1 MRQYQICCWMRIKS
15 MMNSPP
21 PTIPLPSL
29 PEELS
34 ALGSERW
41 QTLQSHAA
49 LSVDLEGF
57 EEQIKTAFSLS
68 EFIFEQC
75 IKHPSWLIDLLIEKQ
90 LFAEQID
97 YQNKLAQLLAEVDN
111 ETVLHQT
118 LRQFRN
124 FHMLR
129 IAWRDLLNMQSIE
142 DSLTQVSGLAH
153 QLIIQTNSW
162 LFQSLQPRF
171 GIPQGEFGPQPML
184 ILGMGKLGGGELNF
198 SSDIDLIFTYPAQGM
213 TTGGKKTIE
222 NQQFFTKLAQKIITA
237 LDQMTADG
245 QVYRVDMRL
254 RPFGDSGPLV
264 MHFDA
269 MEDYYQEQGRDWE
282 RYAMLKASILNAPS
296 HYTQQLSDILQPFIY
311 RRYLDFSAIE
321 SLRSMKSM
329 IEQEVRRRGLTN
341 NIKLGKGGIREA
353 EFVVQSLQ
361 LINGGREPSLKVQS
375 LQLALAEL
383 VNLQILPAQSSTDLQ
398 QSYLWLR
405 KIEHCLQQF
414 ADKQTQ
420 VLPDNDTDQKRLL
433 HVLGITNYQN
443 FTQLLTQQCDL
454 IHQQFSLLVKEEPA
468 LQDDVADEQ
477 QQGAKDLWQ
486 LQLDATETQ
495 SILNHWHL
503 ADEVFANGMPIGEN
517 VHQQI
522 NVFKQNLTTQRIGQR
537 GLTILNNL
545 MPVLIHNILSSS
557 AKDHAELLRR
567 ILTVLHA
574 ILGRTAYLQLLFEN
588 QGALFQLV
596 KLCTASPWV
605 TEQIAR
611 FPLLLDELLN
621 PTSLY
626 QPVAF
631 NQYADELRQALL
643 RVEPEDLEL
652 QIETLRQF
660 KLSQQLK
667 IAACDIS
674 HALPVMQVSDHLT
687 HLAEAIIVQVV
698 DIAWQQIVSKHG
710 VPVCENQGPKHMQ
723 NKGFA
728 VLGFGKLGGWEL
740 GYGSDLDLVFL
751 HNCDGQQPTNGKKPI
766 GATGFYI
773 KLAQRILHIF
783 TIKTGLGL
791 LYDVDMRLRPS
802 GNAGLLVC
810 HVDGFATYEIENAWT
825 WEHQAL
831 GRARFITGSS
841 ELQERFNAVRLTVL
855 EKPRAKLELASEVVS
870 MREKMRAH
878 LAKGDA
884 NNIDLK
890 QDAGGIADIEFIVQ
904 FMLLAHTCSYPSLAK
919 WPDNVRLLADLAT
932 LSLITKSE
940 ADILSQAYLEYRNYA
955 HRLALQNAT
964 LVSINTS
971 LVDHQTKVK
980 AIWQKYLID
989 TLQ

>member
-1 MRQYQICCWMRIKS
+1 MFMKDSAPI
-15 MMNSPP
+15 
-21 PTIPLPSL
+21 SL
-29 PEELS
+29 PQELEEL
-34 ALGSERW
+34 GNERW
-41 QTLQSHAA
+41 QALQSHAEFSA
-49 LSVDLEGF
+49 HFDTF
-57 EEQIKTAFSLS
+57 KAQIKTAFALS
-68 EFIFEQC
+68 DFVFEQSL
-75 IKHPSWLIDLLIEKQ
+75 KNPTWLIALLVEKT
-90 LFAEQID
+90 LFAEQVD
-97 YQNKLAQLLAEVDN
+97 YQNKLSQLLSEVES
-111 ETVLHQT
+111 ETALQQK

-129 IAWRDLLNMQSIE
+129 IAWRDLLNMQTIE
-142 DSLTQVSGLAH
+142 DSLAQVSELAR
-153 QLIIQTNSW
+153 QLITQTNNW
-162 LFQSLQPRF
+162 LYQFLQPQY
-171 GIPQGEFGPQPML
+171 GQPQGELGPQPML

-198 SSDIDLIFTYPAQGM
+198 SSDIDLIFSYPAQGV
-213 TTGGKKTIE
+213 TSGGKKSVE
-222 NQQFFTKLAQKIITA
+222 HQQFFTKLAQKLITA
-237 LDQMTADG
+237 LDQITADG

-282 RYAMLKASILNAPS
+282 RYAMLKASILNSPCP
-296 HYTQQLSDILQPFIY
+296 YTKQLSDILQPFIY

-341 NIKLGKGGIREA
+341 NIKLGEGGIREA

-375 LQLALAEL
+375 LQLALGEL
-383 VNLQILPAQSSTDLQ
+383 VNLQILPFQSAKDLQ
-398 QSYLWLR
+398 KSYFWLR
-405 KIEHCLQQF
+405 KVEHCLQQF

-420 VLPDNDTDQKRLL
+420 VLPNNDIDQKRLL
-433 HVLGITNYQN
+433 TVLGINNYDDFMQ
-443 FTQLLTQQCDL
+443 QLMQHCGTV
-454 IHQQFSLLVKEEPA
+454 HQQFSLLVKEDNT
-468 LQDDVADEQ
+468 LQDEVADEQ

-486 LQLDATETQ
+486 LQLDASETQ

-503 ADEVFANGMPIGEN
+503 GDDLNTTTGASIGEN
-517 VHQQI
+517 VHLQI
-522 NVFKQNLTTQRIGQR
+522 SAFKQDLTTQRIGQR
-537 GLTILNNL
+537 GLTTLNNL
-545 MPVLIHNILSSS
+545 MPVIIHNILSSS
-557 AKDHAELLRR
+557 ANNHQELFKRVF
-567 ILTVLHA
+567 TVLHA

-588 QGALFQLV
+588 QAALFHLV
-596 KLCTASPWV
+596 KLCAASPWV

-621 PTSLY
+621 PISLY

-667 IAACDIS
+667 IAASDIS
-674 HALPVMQVSDHLT
+674 NALPIMQVSDHLT
-687 HLAEAIIVQVV
+687 YLAEAIIVQVV
-698 DIAWQQIVSKHG
+698 DIAWQQIVAKHG
-710 VPVCENQGPKHMQ
+710 VPVCETQGPKNIQ
-723 NKGFA
+723 DKGFA

-751 HNCDGQQPTNGKKPI
+751 HNCDGQQFTNGEKSI
-766 GATGFYI
+766 GTTGFYI

-810 HVDGFATYEIENAWT
+810 HVNGFATYQTENAWT

-831 GRARFITGSS
+831 GRARFITGCDELHKRFS
-841 ELQERFNAVRLTVL
+841 EVRLAVL
-855 EKPRAKLELASEVVS
+855 SKPRKLLELADEVVS
-870 MREKMRAH
+870 MREKMRKH
-878 LAKGDA
+878 LSKGNA
-884 NNIDLK
+884 ENIDLK
-890 QDAGGIADIEFIVQ
+890 QDVGGIADIEFIVQ
-904 FMLLAHTCSYPSLAK
+904 FMLLAHTNAFANLAK
-919 WPDNVRLLADLAT
+919 WPDNLRILADLAK
-932 LSLITKSE
+932 LSLITKAE
-940 ADILSQAYLEYRNYA
+940 AETLTQAYLEYRNYN
-955 HRLALQNAT
+955 HRLALQNGVLAATNAT
-964 LVSINTS
+964 LAS
-971 LVDHQTKVK
+971 LQTEVK
-980 AIWQKYLID
+980 AIWHKYLVEPV
-989 TLQ
+989 Q

>member
-1 MRQYQICCWMRIKS
+1 MKDSAPILLPQELIELGNKRWLQLRSHENFSIQYEKF
-15 MMNSPP
+15 
-21 PTIPLPSL
+21 
-29 PEELS
+29 
-34 ALGSERW
+34 A
-41 QTLQSHAA
+41 
-49 LSVDLEGF
+49 
-57 EEQIKTAFSLS
+57 EQIKTALALS
-68 EFIFEQC
+68 DFIFEQC
-75 IKHPSWLIDLLIEKQ
+75 LKNPIWFDELLVEEI
-90 LFAEQID
+90 LFAEHVD
-97 YQNKLAQLLAEVDN
+97 YQDKLAQLLATVDN
-111 ETVLHQT
+111 EAVLQQT

-124 FHMLR
+124 LYMLR

-142 DSLTQVSGLAH
+142 NSLAQVSELAR
-153 QLIIQTNSW
+153 QLITQTNNW
-162 LFQSLQPRF
+162 LYQFLQPQF
-171 GIPQGEFGPQPML
+171 GLPEGEHGPQPML

-198 SSDIDLIFTYPAQGM
+198 SSDIDLIFTYPAQGV
-213 TTGGKKTIE
+213 TSGGRKSVE
-222 NQQFFTKLAQKIITA
+222 HQQFFTKLAQKLISA
-237 LDQMTADG
+237 LDQITSDG

-282 RYAMLKASILNAPS
+282 RYAMLKASILNSPCP
-296 HYTQQLSDILQPFIY
+296 YTQQLSDILQPFIY

-341 NIKLGKGGIREA
+341 NIKLGEGGIREA

-375 LQLALAEL
+375 LQLALSEL
-383 VNLQILPAQSSTDLQ
+383 VNLQILPDQSAKDLL

-405 KIEHCLQQF
+405 KVEHCLQQF
-414 ADKQTQ
+414 SDKQTQ
-420 VLPDNDTDQKRLL
+420 VLPNNNTDQNRLL
-433 HVLGITNYQN
+433 TVLGINNYEDFMQ
-443 FTQLLTQQCDL
+443 QLAQHCSTV
-454 IHQQFSLLVKEEPA
+454 HQQFSLLVKEDSA
-468 LQDDVADEQ
+468 HQGDIADEQ

-495 SILNHWHL
+495 SILNHWQL
-503 ADEVFANGMPIGEN
+503 EDEVMTGTGTPIGEDIHKQLN
-517 VHQQI
+517 E
-522 NVFKQNLTTQRIGQR
+522 FKQNLTKQRIGQR
-537 GLTILNNL
+537 GLTTLHNL
-545 MPVLIHNILSSS
+545 MPVIIHNILSSS
-557 AKDHAELLRR
+557 ADNHVELFKRVLS
-567 ILTVLHA
+567 VLHA

-588 QGALFQLV
+588 QAALFHLV
-596 KLCTASPWV
+596 KLCAASPWV

-621 PTSLY
+621 PVSLY

-660 KLSQQLK
+660 KLTQQLK
-667 IAACDIS
+667 IAAADIS
-674 HALPVMQVSDHLT
+674 NALPVMKVSDHLT
-687 HLAEAIIVQVV
+687 HLAEAIIVQVI
-698 DIAWQQIVSKHG
+698 DIAWQQVVAKHG
-710 VPVCENQGPKHMQ
+710 VPVCETQGPKDMQ

-751 HNCDGQQPTNGKKPI
+751 HNCNGQQLTNGDKPI
-766 GATGFYI
+766 GATAFYI

-810 HVDGFATYEIENAWT
+810 HVDGFATYQFENAWT

-831 GRARFITGSS
+831 GRARFITGGY
-841 ELQERFNAVRLTVL
+841 ELQKRFSEIRLNVL
-855 EKPRAKLELASEVVS
+855 SKPRVLLELAEEVVS
-870 MREKMRAH
+870 MRAKMRNH

-884 NNIDLK
+884 QNIDLK

-904 FMLLAHTCSYPSLAK
+904 FMLLAHTSSFPSLAK
-919 WPDNVRLLADLAT
+919 WPDNVRILADLAK
-932 LSLITKSE
+932 LSLITKPE
-940 ADILSQAYLEYRNYA
+940 ADILNQAYLEYRNYS
-955 HRLALQNAT
+955 HRLALQNGA
-964 LVSINTS
+964 LAEVNDS
-971 LVDHQTKVK
+971 LVDLQTKVK
-980 AIWQKYLID
+980 AIWHKYLVE
-989 TLQ
+989 LVQ

>member
-1 MRQYQICCWMRIKS
+1 MK
-15 MMNSPP
+15 NNPP
-21 PTIPLPSL
+21 VLL
-29 PEELS
+29 PEELVE
-34 ALGSERW
+34 LGNQRW
-41 QTLQSHAA
+41 QELQSKEQF
-49 LSVDLEGF
+49 SPRF
-57 EEQIKTAFSLS
+57 ENFEAQIKTVFSLS
-68 EFIFEQC
+68 DFIFEQYL
-75 IKHPSWLIDLLIEKQ
+75 KNPAWLVELLIEKLLFTEQ
-90 LFAEQID
+90 LD
-97 YQNKLAQLLAEVDN
+97 YQGKLALLLVDVDS
-111 ETVLHQT
+111 ETVLHQK

-142 DSLTQVSGLAH
+142 DSLTQVSELAR
-153 QLIIQTNSW
+153 QLITQTNNW
-162 LFQSLQPRF
+162 LYQSLQPQL
-171 GIPQGEFGPQPML
+171 GSPQGEFGPQPML

-198 SSDIDLIFTYPAQGM
+198 SSDIDLIFTYPAVGV
-213 TTGGKKTIE
+213 TTGGKKSVE

-237 LDQMTADG
+237 LDQITAGG

-282 RYAMLKASILNAPS
+282 RYAMLKASILNTPCP
-296 HYTQQLSDILQPFIY
+296 YTQQLSDILQPFIY

-353 EFVVQSLQ
+353 EFIVQSLQ
-361 LINGGREPSLKVQS
+361 LIKGGRESSLKVQG
-375 LQLALAEL
+375 LQLALLEL
-383 VNLQILPAQSSTDLQ
+383 VNLNILPDDSAKNLLH
-398 QSYLWLR
+398 SYLWLR

-420 VLPDNDTDQKRLL
+420 VLPNNDIDKKRLL
-433 HVLGITNYQN
+433 YVLGMTDYQD
-443 FTQLLTQQCDL
+443 FMQQLAQHCN
-454 IHQQFSLLVKEEPA
+454 IVHQQFSLLIKEDPA
-468 LQDDVADEQ
+468 LALDVADEL

-486 LQLDATETQ
+486 LQLNAQETQ
-495 SILNHWHL
+495 SILDYWHL
-503 ADEVFANGMPIGEN
+503 ADEVFETGLSISED
-517 VHQQI
+517 VCQQI
-522 NVFKQNLTTQRIGQR
+522 SAFKQSLTKQRIGQR

-545 MPVLIHNILSSS
+545 MPVIIHNIMSSS
-557 AKDHAELLRR
+557 AKDHAELFRR

-574 ILGRTAYLQLLFEN
+574 VLGRTAYLQLLFEN
-588 QGALFQLV
+588 QAALFHLV

-611 FPLLLDELLN
+611 FPLLLDELLE
-621 PTSLY
+621 PISLY
-626 QPVAF
+626 QPVPF
-631 NQYADELRQALL
+631 HQYSDELRQAFL

-667 IAACDIS
+667 IAAADIS
-674 HALPVMQVSDHLT
+674 NALPVMQVSDHLT
-687 HLAEAIIVQVV
+687 HLAETIIVQVV
-698 DIAWQQIVSKHG
+698 DIAWQQIVAKHG
-710 VPVCENQGPKHMQ
+710 VPVCETQGPKNIQ

-751 HNCDGQQPTNGKKPI
+751 HNCDGQQLTDGKKPI
-766 GATGFYI
+766 GASGFYI

-810 HVDGFATYEIENAWT
+810 HVNGFANYETENAWT

-831 GRARFITGSS
+831 CRARFILGCH
-841 ELQERFNAVRLTVL
+841 ELLECFTAVRLTVL
-855 EKPRAKLELASEVVS
+855 SKPRVLLELANEVVF

-884 NNIDLK
+884 ENIDLK

-904 FMLLAHTCSYPSLAK
+904 FMLLAHTNAFPSLAK
-919 WPDNVRLLADLAT
+919 WPDNVRILADLAR
-932 LSLITKSE
+932 LSLITKAE
-940 ADILSQAYLEYRNYA
+940 ADILNEAYLEYRNYA
-955 HRLALQNAT
+955 HRLALQNAPLAT
-964 LVSINTS
+964 INPSIA
-971 LVDHQTKVK
+971 DFQTKVK
-980 AIWQKYLID
+980 AIWNKYLVIIV
-989 TLQ
+989 

>member
-1 MRQYQICCWMRIKS
+1 MK
-15 MMNSPP
+15 NS
-21 PTIPLPSL
+21 LPISL
-29 PEELS
+29 PEELI
-34 ALGSERW
+34 ALGNERW
-41 QTLQSHAA
+41 LELQSHGQFPVHLKA
-49 LSVDLEGF
+49 F
-57 EEQIKTAFSLS
+57 EKQIKTGFSLS

-75 IKHPSWLIDLLIEKQ
+75 IKSPSWLTALLVEKS
-90 LFAEQID
+90 LFDEYID
-97 YQNKLAQLLAEVDN
+97 YQDKLALLLAETDSEAALQKN
-111 ETVLHQT
+111 

-129 IAWRDLLNMQSIE
+129 IAWRDLCNQQSIE
-142 DSLTQVSGLAH
+142 NSLAQVSQLAH
-153 QLIIQTNSW
+153 QLITQTNRW
-162 LFQSLQPRF
+162 LYQFLQPQF
-171 GIPQGEFGPQPML
+171 GLPEGEFGPQPML

-198 SSDIDLIFTYPAQGM
+198 SSDIDLIFSYPAVGV
-213 TTGGKKTIE
+213 TTGGRKSIE

-237 LDQMTADG
+237 LDQRTADG

-282 RYAMLKASILNAPS
+282 RYAMLKALILNQACP
-296 HYTQQLSDILQPFIY
+296 YTQQLSDILQPFIY

-341 NIKLGKGGIREA
+341 NIKLGEGGIREA

-375 LQLALAEL
+375 LQLALSKL
-383 VNLQILPAQSSTDLQ
+383 VNLQILPAQSANDLQ

-405 KIEHCLQQF
+405 KVEHCLQQF
-414 ADKQTQ
+414 GDKQTQ
-420 VLPDNDTDQKRLL
+420 VLPNNNIDQQRLL
-433 HVLGITNYQN
+433 YVLGINTYPDFMQ
-443 FTQLLTQQCDL
+443 QLAEHCDTV
-454 IHQQFSLLVKEEPA
+454 HQQFSLLVKEDSA
-468 LQDDVADEQ
+468 LQGEVADEQ

-486 LQLDATETQ
+486 LQLNVQETQ
-495 SILNHWHL
+495 SILNYWHL
-503 ADEVFANGMPIGEN
+503 TDEVNAKGLPIGED
-517 VHQQI
+517 VHKQI
-522 NVFKQNLTTQRIGQR
+522 SIFKQNLTTQRIGQK

-545 MPVLIHNILSSS
+545 MPVLIHYILSSS
-557 AKDHAELLRR
+557 ANDHAELFRR

-588 QGALFQLV
+588 QAALFHLV
-596 KLCTASPWV
+596 KLCAASPWV

-626 QPVAF
+626 KPVAV
-631 NQYADELRQALL
+631 NQYADELRQVLL

-660 KLSQQLK
+660 KLSQQLT
-667 IAACDIS
+667 IAASDIS
-674 HALPVMQVSDHLT
+674 NALPVMQVSDHLT
-687 HLAEAIIVQVV
+687 HLAEAIIAQVV
-698 DIAWQQIVSKHG
+698 DIAWQQMVAKFG
-710 VPVCENQGPKHMQ
+710 VPVCETQGPKDIQ

-740 GYGSDLDLVFL
+740 GYGSDLDLVFV
-751 HNCDGQQPTNGKKPI
+751 HNCDGQLYTNGEKTI
-766 GATGFYI
+766 GSNGFYI

-791 LYDVDMRLRPS
+791 LYEVDMRLRPS

-810 HVDGFATYEIENAWT
+810 HVNGFATYETDNAWT

-831 GRARFITGSS
+831 GRARFIWGGN
-841 ELQERFNAVRLTVL
+841 ELRERFTAVRLAVL
-855 EKPRAKLELASEVVS
+855 SKPRDVLVLADEVVS

-878 LAKGDA
+878 LAKGNA
-884 NNIDLK
+884 THIDLK

-904 FMLLAHTCSYPSLAK
+904 FMLLAHTSSFPSLAK
-919 WPDNVRLLADLAT
+919 WPDNVRLLADLAN

-940 ADILSQAYLEYRNYA
+940 AETLSQAYLEYRNYA
-955 HRLALQNAT
+955 HRLALQNDTMLA
-964 LVSINTS
+964 INTS
-971 LVDHQTKVK
+971 LVSLQTKVK
-980 AIWQKYLID
+980 AIWHKYLS
-989 TLQ
+989 

>member
-1 MRQYQICCWMRIKS
+1 MKKNPS
-15 MMNSPP
+15 A
-21 PTIPLPSL
+21 PLSK
-29 PEELS
+29 ELIE
-34 ALGSERW
+34 LGNQRW
-41 QTLQSHAA
+41 QELQSHAQFIT
-49 LSVDLEGF
+49 SFNMF
-57 EEQIKTAFSLS
+57 EEHIKVAFSLS
-68 EFIFEQC
+68 EFIFDQC
-75 IKHPSWLIDLLIEKQ
+75 IKNPSWLAALLIEKQ
-90 LFAEQID
+90 LLTEQVD
-97 YQNKLAQLLAEVDN
+97 YQDKLFQLLVEIDSEA
-111 ETVLHQT
+111 VLHQK

-129 IAWRDLLNMQSIE
+129 IAWRDLFNIQPIE
-142 DSLTQVSGLAH
+142 NSLTQVSELAR
-153 QLIIQTNSW
+153 QLITQTNSW
-162 LFQSLQPRF
+162 IYQFLQPKF
-171 GIPQGEFGPQPML
+171 GSPEGEFGPQPL
-184 ILGMGKLGGGELNF
+184 LVLGMGKLGGNELNF
-198 SSDIDLIFTYPAQGM
+198 SSDIDLIFTYASVGM
-213 TTGGKKTIE
+213 TTGGKKSIE
-222 NQQFFTKLAQKIITA
+222 NQQFFTKLAQKFITA
-237 LDQMTADG
+237 LDQITADG

-282 RYAMLKASILNAPS
+282 RYAMLKASILNPPCP
-296 HYTQQLSDILQPFIY
+296 YTQQLSDILQPFIY

-353 EFVVQSLQ
+353 EFIVQSLQ

-375 LQLALAEL
+375 LQLALTEL
-383 VNLQILPAQSSTDLQ
+383 VNLEILPTQSAKDLQ

-405 KIEHCLQQF
+405 KVEHCLQQF

-420 VLPDNDTDQKRLL
+420 VLPTNNIDQKRLL
-433 HVLGITNYQN
+433 YVLGINEYQD
-443 FTQLLTQQCDL
+443 FMQQLTQHCNL
-454 IHQQFSLLVKEEPA
+454 IHQQFSLLVKEEPIVK
-468 LQDDVADEQ
+468 DDVASEQ
-477 QQGAKDLWQ
+477 QQAAKDLWQ
-486 LQLDATETQ
+486 LQLNAEETQ
-495 SILNHWHL
+495 SILGHWHCEDDVS
-503 ADEVFANGMPIGEN
+503 AAGTTIGEN
-517 VHQQI
+517 VHRQL
-522 NVFKQNLTTQRIGQR
+522 NTFKQDLTTQRIGQR
-537 GLTILNNL
+537 GLTTLNNL
-545 MPVLIHNILSSS
+545 MPVIFHKILSSS
-557 AKDHAELLRR
+557 ADDHVELFKRVLS
-567 ILTVLHA
+567 VLHA

-588 QGALFQLV
+588 QAALFHLV
-596 KLCTASPWV
+596 KLCAASPWV

-621 PTSLY
+621 PISLY

-631 NQYADELRQALL
+631 NQYADELRQSLL
-643 RVEPEDLEL
+643 RVETEDLEL

-667 IAACDIS
+667 IAAADIS
-674 HALPVMQVSDHLT
+674 NALPIMQVSDHLT

-710 VPVCENQGPKHMQ
+710 VPICETQGLKNIQ

-751 HNCDGQQPTNGKKPI
+751 HNCDGQQLTDGKKPI
-766 GATGFYI
+766 GATSFYI

-810 HVDGFATYEIENAWT
+810 HINGFTTYEIENAWT

-831 GRARFITGSS
+831 GRARFIMGCR
-841 ELQERFNAVRLTVL
+841 ELYERFSEVRLAVL
-855 EKPRAKLELASEVVS
+855 SKPRVIVELATAVVT

-884 NNIDLK
+884 VNVDLK

-904 FMLLAHTCSYPSLAK
+904 FMLLAHTSAFPSLAK
-919 WPDNVRLLADLAT
+919 WPDNVRILADLAK
-932 LSLITKSE
+932 LSLVTKNE
-940 ADILSQAYLEYRNYA
+940 ADTLNQAYLEYRNYS
-955 HRLALQNAT
+955 HRLTLQNEVLTAAT
-964 LVSINTS
+964 ASIAG
-971 LVDHQTKVK
+971 LQTEVK
-980 AIWQKYLID
+980 AIWHKYLVRI
-989 TLQ
+989 LQ

>member
-1 MRQYQICCWMRIKS
+1 MKENS
-15 MMNSPP
+15 MNNN
-21 PTIPLPSL
+21 PLTQL
-29 PEELS
+29 PDELIE
-34 ALGSERW
+34 LGNERW
-41 QTLQSHAA
+41 QKLQSHEQFSAHIA
-49 LSVDLEGF
+49 TF
-57 EEQIKTAFSLS
+57 QEQIKTAFSLS
-68 EFIFEQC
+68 EFITEQC
-75 IKHPSWLIDLLIEKQ
+75 LKYPSWLTELFIEKL
-90 LFAEQID
+90 LFTEQID
-97 YQNKLAQLLAEVDN
+97 YQEKLTKLLADIDGEVI
-111 ETVLHQT
+111 LHQK

-129 IAWRDLLNMQSIE
+129 IAWRDLHNMQSIE
-142 DSLTQVSGLAH
+142 DSLAQVSELAC
-153 QLIIQTNSW
+153 QLITQTNNW
-162 LFQSLQPRF
+162 LYQFLQPRF
-171 GIPQGEFGPQPML
+171 GLPEGEFGPQPML

-198 SSDIDLIFTYPAQGM
+198 SSDIDLIFTYPSVGI
-213 TTGGKKTIE
+213 TTGGKKSIE
-222 NQQFFTKLAQKIITA
+222 NQQFFTKLAQKFITA
-237 LDQMTADG
+237 LDQITADG

-254 RPFGDSGPLV
+254 RPFGDSGPIV

-282 RYAMLKASILNAPS
+282 RYAMLKASILNRPCP
-296 HYTQQLSDILQPFIY
+296 YTQQLSDILQPFIY

-329 IEQEVRRRGLTN
+329 IEQEVRRRGPTN

-353 EFVVQSLQ
+353 EFIVQSLQ

-375 LQLALAEL
+375 LQLALSEL
-383 VNLQILPAQSSTDLQ
+383 VNLQILPAQGANDLLH
-398 QSYLWLR
+398 SYLWLR

-420 VLPDNDTDQKRLL
+420 VLPNNNIDQSRLL
-433 HVLGITNYQN
+433 YILDMTDYEDFMQ
-443 FTQLLTQQCDL
+443 QLAQHCDL
-454 IHQQFSLLVKEEPA
+454 IHQQFSLLVKDDPA

-486 LQLDATETQ
+486 LQLDADETQ
-495 SILNHWHL
+495 SILNQWHL
-503 ADEVFANGMPIGEN
+503 ADGMLATNILIGEDI
-517 VHQQI
+517 HQQ
-522 NVFKQNLTTQRIGQR
+522 VSAFKEDLTTQRIGQR
-537 GLTILNNL
+537 GLTTLNNL
-545 MPVLIHNILSSS
+545 MPVIIHNILSSS
-557 AKDHAELLRR
+557 AKDHGELFRR
-567 ILTVLHA
+567 VLTVLHA
-574 ILGRTAYLQLLFEN
+574 ILGRTAYLQLLCEN
-588 QGALFQLV
+588 QAALFHLV
-596 KLCTASPWV
+596 KLCAASPWV

-621 PTSLY
+621 PISLY

-660 KLSQQLK
+660 KLSQHLK
-667 IAACDIS
+667 IAAADIS
-674 HALPVMQVSDHLT
+674 NALPVMQVSDHLT
-687 HLAEAIIVQVV
+687 HLAEAIIIQVV
-698 DIAWQQIVSKHG
+698 DIAWQQMVAKHG
-710 VPVCENQGPKHMQ
+710 VPICDTQGSKDIQ

-751 HNCDGQQPTNGKKPI
+751 HNCDGQQLTNGKKPI
-766 GATGFYI
+766 EATRFYI

-783 TIKTGLGL
+783 TIKTGLGI

-810 HVDGFATYEIENAWT
+810 HVNGFATYETENAWT

-831 GRARFITGSS
+831 GRARFITGCG
-841 ELQERFNAVRLTVL
+841 ELQERFSEVRLAVL
-855 EKPRAKLELASEVVS
+855 SKPRVLSELANEVVS

-884 NNIDLK
+884 ENIDLK

-904 FMLLAHTCSYPSLAK
+904 FMLLAHTSSFPSLAK
-919 WPDNVRLLADLAT
+919 WPDNVRILADLAT
-932 LSLITKSE
+932 LSLITKME
-940 ADILSQAYLEYRNYA
+940 ADTLSQAYLEYRNDT
-955 HRLALQNAT
+955 HRLALQNAILAT
-964 LVSINTS
+964 INPSIIEF
-971 LVDHQTKVK
+971 QIKVK
-980 AIWQKYLID
+980 AIWSKYL
-989 TLQ
+989 T

>member
-1 MRQYQICCWMRIKS
+1 MAEID
-15 MMNSPP
+15 
-21 PTIPLPSL
+21 
-29 PEELS
+29 
-34 ALGSERW
+34 SE
-41 QTLQSHAA
+41 A
-49 LSVDLEGF
+49 
-57 EEQIKTAFSLS
+57 
-68 EFIFEQC
+68 
-75 IKHPSWLIDLLIEKQ
+75 
-90 LFAEQID
+90 
-97 YQNKLAQLLAEVDN
+97 
-111 ETVLHQT
+111 VLHQK

-142 DSLTQVSGLAH
+142 DSLAQVSELAR
-153 QLIIQTNSW
+153 QLITQTNNW
-162 LFQSLQPRF
+162 LYQSLQPQL
-171 GIPQGEFGPQPML
+171 GLPEGEFGPQPML

-198 SSDIDLIFTYPAQGM
+198 SSDIDLIFTYPAVGV
-213 TTGGKKTIE
+213 TSGGKKSVE

-237 LDQMTADG
+237 LDQITADG

-282 RYAMLKASILNAPS
+282 RYAMLKASILNTPCP
-296 HYTQQLSDILQPFIY
+296 YTQQLSEILQPFIY

-353 EFVVQSLQ
+353 EFIVQSLQ
-361 LINGGREPSLKVQS
+361 LINGGRESSLKVQS
-375 LQLALAEL
+375 LQLALLEL
-383 VNLQILPAQSSTDLQ
+383 VNLNILPDDSAKNLLH
-398 QSYLWLR
+398 SYLWLR

-420 VLPDNDTDQKRLL
+420 VLPNNDIDKKRLL
-433 HVLGITNYQN
+433 YVLGMTDYQD
-443 FTQLLTQQCDL
+443 FMQQLAQHCNAV
-454 IHQQFSLLVKEEPA
+454 HQQFSLLIKEDPA
-468 LQDDVADEQ
+468 LALDVADEL

-486 LQLDATETQ
+486 LQLNAQETH
-495 SILNHWHL
+495 SILDYWHL
-503 ADEVFANGMPIGEN
+503 ADEVFETGLSISED
-517 VHQQI
+517 VCQQI
-522 NVFKQNLTTQRIGQR
+522 SAFKQSLTKQRIGQR

-545 MPVLIHNILSSS
+545 MPVIIHNIMSSS
-557 AKDHAELLRR
+557 AKDHAELFRR

-574 ILGRTAYLQLLFEN
+574 VLGRTAYLQLLFEN
-588 QGALFQLV
+588 QGALFHLV
-596 KLCTASPWV
+596 KLCAASPWV

-611 FPLLLDELLN
+611 FPLLLDELLD
-621 PTSLY
+621 PISLY
-626 QPVAF
+626 QPVPF
-631 NQYADELRQALL
+631 HQYSDELRQALL

-667 IAACDIS
+667 IAAADIS
-674 HALPVMQVSDHLT
+674 NALPVMQVSDHLT
-687 HLAEAIIVQVV
+687 HLAETIIVQVV
-698 DIAWQQIVSKHG
+698 DIAWQQIVAKHG
-710 VPVCENQGPKHMQ
+710 VPVCETQGPKNIQ

-751 HNCDGQQPTNGKKPI
+751 HNCDGQRLTDGKKPI
-766 GATGFYI
+766 GASGFYI

-810 HVDGFATYEIENAWT
+810 HVNGFATYETENAWT

-831 GRARFITGSS
+831 CRARFILGCH
-841 ELQERFNAVRLTVL
+841 ELLECFTAVRLTVL
-855 EKPRAKLELASEVVS
+855 SKPRVLLELANEVVS

-884 NNIDLK
+884 ENIDLK

-904 FMLLAHTCSYPSLAK
+904 FMLLTHTNAFPSLAK
-919 WPDNVRLLADLAT
+919 WPDNVRILANLAR
-932 LSLITKSE
+932 LSLITKAE
-940 ADILSQAYLEYRNYA
+940 ADILNQAYLEYRNYA
-955 HRLALQNAT
+955 HRLALQNAK
-964 LVSINTS
+964 LAAINPSIA
-971 LVDHQTKVK
+971 DFQTKVK
-980 AIWQKYLID
+980 AIWDKYLVYIR
-989 TLQ
+989 

>member
-1 MRQYQICCWMRIKS
+1 MKK
-15 MMNSPP
+15 N
-21 PTIPLPSL
+21 PSTPL
-29 PEELS
+29 PEELI
-34 ALGSERW
+34 ALGNERW
-41 QTLQSHAA
+41 QALHSHEQFSA
-49 LSVDLEGF
+49 DF
-57 EEQIKTAFSLS
+57 ETFQEQIKIAFSLS

-75 IKHPSWLIDLLIEKQ
+75 LKYPSWLAELFIEKL

-97 YQNKLAQLLAEVDN
+97 YQDKLVQLLSEVN
-111 ETVLHQT
+111 SEAVLQQK

-142 DSLTQVSGLAH
+142 DSLAQVSELAR
-153 QLIIQTNSW
+153 QLITQTNSW
-162 LFQSLQPRF
+162 LYHFLQPQF
-171 GIPQGEFGPQPML
+171 GLPEGEFGPQPML

-198 SSDIDLIFTYPAQGM
+198 SSDIDLIFTYPAIGV
-213 TTGGKKTIE
+213 TTGGKKSVE

-237 LDQMTADG
+237 LDQITADG

-254 RPFGDSGPLV
+254 RPFGDSGPIV

-282 RYAMLKASILNAPS
+282 RYAMLKASILNRPCS
-296 HYTQQLSDILQPFIY
+296 YTQQLSDILQPFIY

-353 EFVVQSLQ
+353 EFIIQSLQ

-375 LQLALAEL
+375 LQLALSEL
-383 VNLQILPAQSSTDLQ
+383 VNLHILPAHNANDLQ
-398 QSYLWLR
+398 HSYLWLR

-420 VLPDNDTDQKRLL
+420 VLPNNNIDQKRLL
-433 HVLGITNYQN
+433 YVLGMTDYEDFMQ
-443 FTQLLTQQCDL
+443 QLAQHCDL
-454 IHQQFSLLVKEEPA
+454 IHQQFSLLVKDDPA

-486 LQLDATETQ
+486 LQLDAEETQ
-495 SILNHWHL
+495 SILNYWHL
-503 ADEVFANGMPIGEN
+503 TDEVLATKLPIGEDI
-517 VHQQI
+517 HQQ
-522 NVFKQNLTTQRIGQR
+522 VSAFKQDLTTQRIGQR
-537 GLTILNNL
+537 GLTTLNSL
-545 MPVLIHNILSSS
+545 MPVIIHNILSSS
-557 AKDHAELLRR
+557 ANDHAELFRR
-567 ILTVLHA
+567 VLTVLHA

-588 QGALFQLV
+588 QAALFHLV
-596 KLCTASPWV
+596 KLCAASPWV
-605 TEQIAR
+605 TKQIAR

-621 PTSLY
+621 PISLY

-667 IAACDIS
+667 IAAADIS
-674 HALPVMQVSDHLT
+674 NALPVMQVSDHLT

-698 DIAWQQIVSKHG
+698 DIAWQQIVAKHG
-710 VPVCENQGPKHMQ
+710 VPVCETRGPKNIQ

-751 HNCDGQQPTNGKKPI
+751 HNCDGQQLTTGKKPI

-783 TIKTGLGL
+783 TIKTGLGI

-810 HVDGFATYEIENAWT
+810 HVSGFATYETENAWT

-831 GRARFITGSS
+831 GRARFIVGCL
-841 ELQERFNAVRLTVL
+841 ELQERFSEVRLAVL
-855 EKPRAKLELASEVVS
+855 SKSRVLLELANEVVS

-884 NNIDLK
+884 KNIDLK

-904 FMLLAHTCSYPSLAK
+904 FMLLAHTSSFPSLAK
-919 WPDNVRLLADLAT
+919 WPDNVRILADLAT
-932 LSLITKSE
+932 LSLITNTE
-940 ADILSQAYLEYRNYA
+940 ADTLSQAYLEYRNYA
-955 HRLALQNAT
+955 HRLALQNAA
-964 LVSINTS
+964 LAEINPSIID
-971 LVDHQTKVK
+971 LQTKVK
-980 AIWQKYLID
+980 VIWNKYLIEMVR
-989 TLQ
+989 

>member
-1 MRQYQICCWMRIKS
+1 
-15 MMNSPP
+15 MNNN
-21 PTIPLPSL
+21 PLTRL
-29 PEELS
+29 PDELIE
-34 ALGSERW
+34 LGNERW
-41 QTLQSHAA
+41 QDLHSHGQFSAQF
-49 LSVDLEGF
+49 EIF

-68 EFIFEQC
+68 DFISEQC
-75 IKHPSWLIDLLIEKQ
+75 IKNPTWLAELLLEKL
-90 LFAEQID
+90 LFAEQVD
-97 YQNKLAQLLAEVDN
+97 YQNKLEALLAEIDS
-111 ETVLHQT
+111 EAVLLQK

-129 IAWRDLLNMQSIE
+129 IAWRDLLNMQTIA
-142 DSLTQVSGLAH
+142 DSLAQVSELAC
-153 QLIIQTNSW
+153 QLITQTNNW
-162 LFQSLQPRF
+162 LYQLLQPRF
-171 GIPQGEFGPQPML
+171 GLPQGEFGPQPML
-184 ILGMGKLGGGELNF
+184 ILGMGKLGGAELNF
-198 SSDIDLIFTYPAQGM
+198 SSDIDLIFTYASVGV
-213 TTGGKKTIE
+213 TTGGKKSIE
-222 NQQFFTKLAQKIITA
+222 NQQFFTKLAQKLITA

-282 RYAMLKASILNAPS
+282 RYAMLKASILNPPS
-296 HYTQQLSDILQPFIY
+296 PYTQQLSEILQPFIY

-341 NIKLGKGGIREA
+341 NIKLGQGGIREA

-375 LQLALAEL
+375 LQLALSEL
-383 VNLQILPAQSSTDLQ
+383 VNLQILPDESATSLQ

-420 VLPDNDTDQKRLL
+420 VLPNNNTDQKRLL
-433 HVLGITNYQN
+433 YVLGMHNDLDFMQ
-443 FTQLLTQQCDL
+443 QLAQHCDTV
-454 IHQQFSLLVKEEPA
+454 HQQFSLLVKEDTA
-468 LQDDVADEQ
+468 SQNDVADEL

-486 LQLDATETQ
+486 LQLDAAETQ

-503 ADEVFANGMPIGEN
+503 ADEVSATGVPIGEN
-517 VHQQI
+517 VYQQ
-522 NVFKQNLTTQRIGQR
+522 VSAFKQNLTTQRIGQR
-537 GLTILNNL
+537 GLTTLNNL
-545 MPVLIHNILSSS
+545 MPVIIHNILSSS
-557 AKDHAELLRR
+557 ADDHAELFRR

-574 ILGRTAYLQLLFEN
+574 VLGRTAYLQLLFEN
-588 QGALFQLV
+588 QAALFHLV
-596 KLCTASPWV
+596 KLCAASPWV
-605 TEQIAR
+605 TQQISR

-621 PTSLY
+621 PISLY

-667 IAACDIS
+667 IAASDIS
-674 HALPVMQVSDHLT
+674 NALPVMQVSDHLT
-687 HLAEAIIVQVV
+687 YLAEAIIAQVV
-698 DIAWQQIVSKHG
+698 DIAWQQITAKHG
-710 VPVCENQGPKHMQ
+710 VPVCETLGPKSIQ

-740 GYGSDLDLVFL
+740 GYGSDLDLVFV
-751 HNCDGQQPTNGKKPI
+751 HNCDGQQLTNGKKPI

-802 GNAGLLVC
+802 GNAGLLVS
-810 HVDGFATYEIENAWT
+810 HVNGFATYETENAWT

-831 GRARFITGSS
+831 GRARFILGSR
-841 ELQERFNAVRLTVL
+841 ELQQRFSAVRLEVL
-855 EKPRAKLELASEVVS
+855 SKPRVLLELADEVVS

-878 LAKGDA
+878 LAKGDT

-904 FMLLAHTCSYPSLAK
+904 FMLLAHTSSFPSLAK
-919 WPDNVRLLADLAT
+919 WPDNVRILADLAT
-932 LSLITKSE
+932 LSLITKAE
-940 ADILSQAYLEYRNYA
+940 AETLSQAYLEYRNYA
-955 HRLALQNAT
+955 HRLALQNGA
-964 LVSINTS
+964 LVAVNSS
-971 LVDHQTKVK
+971 LVDFQTKVK
-980 AIWQKYLID
+980 VIWHKYLIK
-989 TLQ
+989 LVR

>member
-1 MRQYQICCWMRIKS
+1 MK
-15 MMNSPP
+15 NNPP
-21 PTIPLPSL
+21 VLL
-29 PEELS
+29 PEELVE
-34 ALGSERW
+34 LGNQRW
-41 QTLQSHAA
+41 QELQSKEQF
-49 LSVDLEGF
+49 SPRF
-57 EEQIKTAFSLS
+57 ENFEAQIKTVFSLS
-68 EFIFEQC
+68 DFIFEQYL
-75 IKHPSWLIDLLIEKQ
+75 KNPAWLVELLIEKLLFTEQ
-90 LFAEQID
+90 LD
-97 YQNKLAQLLAEVDN
+97 YQGKLALLLVDVDS
-111 ETVLHQT
+111 ETVLHQK

-142 DSLTQVSGLAH
+142 DSLTQVSELAR
-153 QLIIQTNSW
+153 QLITQTNNW
-162 LFQSLQPRF
+162 LYQSLQPQL
-171 GIPQGEFGPQPML
+171 GSPQGEFGPQPML

-198 SSDIDLIFTYPAQGM
+198 SSDIDLIFTYPAVGV
-213 TTGGKKTIE
+213 TTGGKKSVE

-237 LDQMTADG
+237 LDQITAGG

-282 RYAMLKASILNAPS
+282 RYAMLKASILNTPCP
-296 HYTQQLSDILQPFIY
+296 YTQQLSDILQPFIY

-353 EFVVQSLQ
+353 EFIVQSLQ
-361 LINGGREPSLKVQS
+361 LIKGGRESSLKVQG
-375 LQLALAEL
+375 LQLALLEL
-383 VNLQILPAQSSTDLQ
+383 VNLNILPDDSAKNLLH
-398 QSYLWLR
+398 SYLWLR

-420 VLPDNDTDQKRLL
+420 VLPNNDIDKKRLL
-433 HVLGITNYQN
+433 YVLGMTDYQD
-443 FTQLLTQQCDL
+443 FMQQLAQHCN
-454 IHQQFSLLVKEEPA
+454 IVHQQFSLLIKEDPA
-468 LQDDVADEQ
+468 LALDVADEL

-486 LQLDATETQ
+486 LQLNAQETQ
-495 SILNHWHL
+495 SILDYWHL
-503 ADEVFANGMPIGEN
+503 ADEVFETGLSISED
-517 VHQQI
+517 VCQQI
-522 NVFKQNLTTQRIGQR
+522 SAFKQSLTKQRIGQR

-545 MPVLIHNILSSS
+545 MPVIIHNIMSSS
-557 AKDHAELLRR
+557 AKDHAELFRR

-574 ILGRTAYLQLLFEN
+574 VLGRTAYLQLLFEN
-588 QGALFQLV
+588 QAALFHLV

-611 FPLLLDELLN
+611 FPLLLDELLE
-621 PTSLY
+621 PISLY
-626 QPVAF
+626 QPVPF
-631 NQYADELRQALL
+631 HQYSDELRQAFL

-667 IAACDIS
+667 IAAADIS
-674 HALPVMQVSDHLT
+674 NALPVMQVSDHLT
-687 HLAEAIIVQVV
+687 HLAETIIVQVV
-698 DIAWQQIVSKHG
+698 DIAWQQIVAKHG
-710 VPVCENQGPKHMQ
+710 VPVCETQGPKNIQ

-751 HNCDGQQPTNGKKPI
+751 HNCDGQQLTDGKKPI
-766 GATGFYI
+766 GASGFYI

-810 HVDGFATYEIENAWT
+810 HINGFANYETENAWT

-831 GRARFITGSS
+831 CRARFILGCH
-841 ELQERFNAVRLTVL
+841 ELLECFTAVRLTVL
-855 EKPRAKLELASEVVS
+855 SKPRVLLELANEVVF

-884 NNIDLK
+884 ENIDLK

-904 FMLLAHTCSYPSLAK
+904 FMLLAHTNAFPSLAK
-919 WPDNVRLLADLAT
+919 WPDNVRILADLAR
-932 LSLITKSE
+932 LSLITKAE
-940 ADILSQAYLEYRNYA
+940 ADILNEAYLEYRNYA
-955 HRLALQNAT
+955 HRLALQNAPLAT
-964 LVSINTS
+964 INPSIA
-971 LVDHQTKVK
+971 DFQTKVK
-980 AIWQKYLID
+980 AIWNKYLVIIV
-989 TLQ
+989 

>member
-1 MRQYQICCWMRIKS
+1 MK
-15 MMNSPP
+15 NNPP
-21 PTIPLPSL
+21 VLL
-29 PEELS
+29 PEELVE
-34 ALGSERW
+34 LGNQRW
-41 QTLQSHAA
+41 QELQSKEQF
-49 LSVDLEGF
+49 SPRF
-57 EEQIKTAFSLS
+57 ENFEVQIKTVFSLS
-68 EFIFEQC
+68 DFIFEQYL
-75 IKHPSWLIDLLIEKQ
+75 KNPAWLVELLIEKLLFTEQ
-90 LFAEQID
+90 LD
-97 YQNKLAQLLAEVDN
+97 YQGKLAQLLVHVDS
-111 ETVLHQT
+111 ETVLHQK

-142 DSLTQVSGLAH
+142 DSLTQVSELAR
-153 QLIIQTNSW
+153 QLITQTNSW
-162 LFQSLQPRF
+162 LYQSMELRF
-171 GIPQGEFGPQPML
+171 GSPQGEFGHQPML

-198 SSDIDLIFTYPAQGM
+198 SSDIDLIFTYPAVGV
-213 TTGGKKTIE
+213 TTGGKKSVE

-237 LDQMTADG
+237 LDQITADG

-282 RYAMLKASILNAPS
+282 RYAMLKASILNSPCP
-296 HYTQQLSDILQPFIY
+296 YTQQLSDILQPFIY

-329 IEQEVRRRGLTN
+329 IEQEVRRRQLTN

-353 EFVVQSLQ
+353 EFIVQSLQ
-361 LINGGREPSLKVQS
+361 LIKGGRESSLKVQS
-375 LQLALAEL
+375 LQLALLEL
-383 VNLQILPAQSSTDLQ
+383 ANLHILPDESAKDLQ
-398 QSYLWLR
+398 HSYLWLR

-420 VLPDNDTDQKRLL
+420 VLPNNNIDKKRLL
-433 HVLGITNYQN
+433 YVLGMTDYQD
-443 FTQLLTQQCDL
+443 FMQQLAQHCNI
-454 IHQQFSLLVKEEPA
+454 IHQQFSLLVKEDSA
-468 LQDDVADEQ
+468 LRVDVTDEL

-486 LQLDATETQ
+486 LQLNAHETQ
-495 SILNHWHL
+495 SILDYWPL
-503 ADEVFANGMPIGEN
+503 ADEIIETDLPISES
-517 VHQQI
+517 VSQQI
-522 NVFKQNLTTQRIGQR
+522 SAFKQSLTKQRIGQR

-545 MPVLIHNILSSS
+545 MPVVIHNILCSS
-557 AKDHAELLRR
+557 AKNHAELFRR

-574 ILGRTAYLQLLFEN
+574 VLGRTAYLQLLFEN
-588 QGALFQLV
+588 QATLFHLV
-596 KLCTASPWV
+596 KLCAASPWV

-611 FPLLLDELLN
+611 FPLLLDELLD
-621 PTSLY
+621 PVSLY

-631 NQYADELRQALL
+631 NQYSDELRQALL

-667 IAACDIS
+667 IAAADICN
-674 HALPVMQVSDHLT
+674 ALPVMQVSDHLT

-698 DIAWQQIVSKHG
+698 DIAWQQIVAKHG
-710 VPVCENQGPKHMQ
+710 VPVCETQGPKNIQ

-751 HNCDGQQPTNGKKPI
+751 HNCDGQQLTNGKKPI
-766 GATGFYI
+766 GASGFYI

-791 LYDVDMRLRPS
+791 LYDVDMRLRPA

-810 HVDGFATYEIENAWT
+810 HVNGFATYETENAWT

-831 GRARFITGSS
+831 GRARFILGCR
-841 ELQERFNAVRLTVL
+841 ELQERFSEVRLTVL
-855 EKPRAKLELASEVVS
+855 SKPRVLLELANEVVS

-884 NNIDLK
+884 KSIDLK

-904 FMLLAHTCSYPSLAK
+904 FMLLAHTSTFPSLAK
-919 WPDNVRLLADLAT
+919 WPDNVRILADLAT
-932 LSLITKSE
+932 LSLITKTE
-940 ADILSQAYLEYRNYA
+940 ADTLNEAYLAYRNYA
-955 HRLALQNAT
+955 HRLALQNAALAT
-964 LVSINTS
+964 IHPSIVV
-971 LVDHQTKVK
+971 LQTKVK
-980 AIWQKYLID
+980 AIWNKYLVNMV
-989 TLQ
+989 

>member
-1 MRQYQICCWMRIKS
+1 MYKNLS
-15 MMNSPP
+15 
-21 PTIPLPSL
+21 TSL
-29 PEELS
+29 PKELIE
-34 ALGSERW
+34 LGNERW
-41 QTLQSHAA
+41 LELQSHPHF
-49 LSVDLEGF
+49 SVHFETY
-57 EEQIKTAFSLS
+57 EEQIKVAFSLS
-68 EFIFEQC
+68 EFISEQC
-75 IKHPSWLIDLLIEKQ
+75 IKNPSWLAELFIEKL
-90 LFAEQID
+90 LFDEQINHQD
-97 YQNKLAQLLAEVDN
+97 KLAKQLAEIDS
-111 ETVLHQT
+111 EAVLHQK

-142 DSLTQVSGLAH
+142 DSLAQVSELAR
-153 QLIIQTNSW
+153 QLITQTNNW
-162 LFQSLQPRF
+162 LFQSLQTRF
-171 GIPQGEFGPQPML
+171 GLPEGEFGPQPML

-198 SSDIDLIFTYPAQGM
+198 SSDIDLIFTYPAVGV
-213 TTGGKKTIE
+213 TTGGKKSVE

-237 LDQMTADG
+237 LDQITADG

-282 RYAMLKASILNAPS
+282 RYAMLKASILNTPCP
-296 HYTQQLSDILQPFIY
+296 YTQQLSDILQPFIY

-353 EFVVQSLQ
+353 EFIVQSLQ
-361 LINGGREPSLKVQS
+361 LINGGRESSLKVQS
-375 LQLALAEL
+375 LQLALLEL
-383 VNLQILPAQSSTDLQ
+383 VNLNILPDDSAKNLLH
-398 QSYLWLR
+398 SYLWLR

-420 VLPDNDTDQKRLL
+420 VLPNNDIDKKRLL
-433 HVLGITNYQN
+433 YVLGMTDYQD
-443 FTQLLTQQCDL
+443 FMQQLAQHCNAV
-454 IHQQFSLLVKEEPA
+454 HQQFSLLIKEDPA
-468 LQDDVADEQ
+468 LALDVADEL

-486 LQLDATETQ
+486 LQLNAQETQ
-495 SILNHWHL
+495 SILDYWHL
-503 ADEVFANGMPIGEN
+503 ADEVFETGLSISED
-517 VHQQI
+517 VCQQI
-522 NVFKQNLTTQRIGQR
+522 SAFKQSLTKQRIGQR

-545 MPVLIHNILSSS
+545 MPVIIHNIMSSS
-557 AKDHAELLRR
+557 AKDHAELFRR

-574 ILGRTAYLQLLFEN
+574 VLGRTAYLQLLFEN
-588 QGALFQLV
+588 QAALFHLV
-596 KLCTASPWV
+596 KLCAASPWV

-611 FPLLLDELLN
+611 FPLLLDELLD
-621 PTSLY
+621 PISLY
-626 QPVAF
+626 QPVPF
-631 NQYADELRQALL
+631 HQYSDELRQAFL

-667 IAACDIS
+667 IAAADIS
-674 HALPVMQVSDHLT
+674 NALPVMQVSDHLT
-687 HLAEAIIVQVV
+687 HLAETIIVQVV
-698 DIAWQQIVSKHG
+698 DIAWQQIVAKHG
-710 VPVCENQGPKHMQ
+710 VPVCETQGPKNIQ

-751 HNCDGQQPTNGKKPI
+751 HNCDGQQLTDGKKPI
-766 GATGFYI
+766 GASGFYI

-810 HVDGFATYEIENAWT
+810 HVNGFATYETENAWT

-831 GRARFITGSS
+831 CRARFILGCH
-841 ELQERFNAVRLTVL
+841 ELLECFTAVRLTVL
-855 EKPRAKLELASEVVS
+855 SKPRVLLELANKVVS

-884 NNIDLK
+884 ENIDLK

-904 FMLLAHTCSYPSLAK
+904 FMLLAHTNAFPSLAK
-919 WPDNVRLLADLAT
+919 WPDNVRILADLAR
-932 LSLITKSE
+932 LSLITKAE
-940 ADILSQAYLEYRNYA
+940 ADILNEAYLEYRNYA
-955 HRLALQNAT
+955 HRLALQNAPLAT
-964 LVSINTS
+964 INPSIA
-971 LVDHQTKVK
+971 DFQTKVK
-980 AIWQKYLID
+980 AIWNKYLVIIV
-989 TLQ
+989 

>member
-1 MRQYQICCWMRIKS
+1 MK
-15 MMNSPP
+15 NNP
-21 PTIPLPSL
+21 PTPLH
-29 PEELS
+29 EELMS
-34 ALGSERW
+34 LGNERW
-41 QTLQSHAA
+41 QQLISH
-49 LSVDLEGF
+49 
-57 EEQIKTAFSLS
+57 EQCPAHLNTYEDVIKTAFSLS
-68 EFIFEQC
+68 NFISEQC
-75 IKHPSWLIDLLIEKQ
+75 LKNPTWLTDLLIEEQ
-90 LFAEQID
+90 VFAEQID
-97 YQNKLAQLLAEVDN
+97 YKHALKQQLTDVESEA
-111 ETVLHQT
+111 VLQQK

-142 DSLTQVSGLAH
+142 DSLAQVSELAR
-153 QLIIQTNSW
+153 QLINQTNNW
-162 LFQSLQPRF
+162 LYQFLQIRF
-171 GIPQGEFGPQPML
+171 GLPEGEFGPQPLL
-184 ILGMGKLGGGELNF
+184 ILGMGKLGGDELNF
-198 SSDIDLIFTYPAQGM
+198 SSDIDLIFTYPSVGV
-213 TTGGKKTIE
+213 TTGGKKSVE

-237 LDQMTADG
+237 LDQITADG

-264 MHFDA
+264 MQFDA

-282 RYAMLKASILNAPS
+282 RYAMLKASILNTPS
-296 HYTQQLSDILQPFIY
+296 LYTKELSNILQPFIY

-341 NIKLGKGGIREA
+341 NIKLGEGGIREA

-375 LQLALAEL
+375 LQLALSEL
-383 VNLQILPAQSSTDLQ
+383 VKLEILPAQSAMNLQ
-398 QSYLWLR
+398 LSYLWLR
-405 KIEHCLQQF
+405 KVEHCLQQF

-433 HVLGITNYQN
+433 HVLGLTSYPEFMQ
-443 FTQLLTQQCDL
+443 QLAQHCGAV
-454 IHQQFSLLVKEEPA
+454 HQQFSLLVKEEQA
-468 LQDDVADEQ
+468 SRDDLADEQ
-477 QQGAKDLWQ
+477 QNGARDLWQ
-486 LQLDATETQ
+486 LHLDVHETQ
-495 SILNHWHL
+495 TILNHWHL
-503 ADEVFANGMPIGEN
+503 TAEVNGSNFPIGDDIS
-517 VHQQI
+517 QQI
-522 NVFKQNLTTQRIGQR
+522 NNFKQSMTKQRIGQR
-537 GLTILNNL
+537 GLTTLTNL
-545 MPVLIHNILSSS
+545 MPVVIHNILSSS
-557 AKDHAELLRR
+557 TKEHGELFRR
-567 ILTVLHA
+567 VLTVLHA

-588 QGALFQLV
+588 QAALQHLV
-596 KLCTASPWV
+596 KLCAASPWV

-621 PTSLY
+621 PVSLY

-631 NQYADELRQALL
+631 NQYADELRQVLL
-643 RVEPEDLEL
+643 RVESEDLEL

-667 IAACDIS
+667 IAAADIS
-674 HALPVMQVSDHLT
+674 NALPVMQVSDHLT
-687 HLAEAIIVQVV
+687 HLAEASIVQVV
-698 DIAWQQIVSKHG
+698 DIAWQQMEDKHG
-710 VPVCENQGPKHMQ
+710 VPVCETRGPKTIQ
-723 NKGFA
+723 DKGFA
-728 VLGFGKLGGWEL
+728 VIGYGKLGGWEL

-751 HNCDGQQPTNGKKPI
+751 HNCDGQQPTNGNKPI

-810 HVDGFATYEIENAWT
+810 HVDGFTTYQTENAWT

-831 GRARFITGSS
+831 GRARFITGCY
-841 ELQERFNAVRLTVL
+841 ELQERFSEVRLDVL
-855 EKPRAKLELASEVVS
+855 SKPRVLAELAEEVVS
-870 MREKMRAH
+870 MREKMREH

-904 FMLLAHTCSYPSLAK
+904 FMLLAHTSSFPRLAK
-919 WPDNVRLLADLAT
+919 WPDNVRILADLAK
-932 LSLITKSE
+932 LSLITKNE
-940 ADILSQAYLEYRNYA
+940 AETLSQAYLEYRNHT
-955 HRLALQNAT
+955 HRLALQKGVLAAT
-964 LVSINTS
+964 NSS
-971 LVDHQTKVK
+971 LVELQTDVK
-980 AIWQKYLID
+980 AIWHKYLVG
-989 TLQ
+989 QVN

>member
-1 MRQYQICCWMRIKS
+1 MKK
-15 MMNSPP
+15 N
-21 PTIPLPSL
+21 LPMLL
-29 PEELS
+29 PNELFE
-34 ALGSERW
+34 LGSERW
-41 QTLQSHAA
+41 QEFQSLAKFSTP
-49 LSVDLEGF
+49 LLENLELF
-57 EEQIKTAFSLS
+57 EEQIKVAFSLS
-68 EFIFEQC
+68 EFIFKQC
-75 IKHPSWLIDLLIEKQ
+75 LKDPSWLLELLIERR
-90 LFAEQID
+90 LFAEQVN
-97 YQNKLAQLLAEVDN
+97 YQDKLAQLLAEIDN
-111 ETVLHQT
+111 EAVLQQK

-124 FHMLR
+124 FQMLR

-142 DSLTQVSGLAH
+142 NSLAQVSELAR
-153 QLIIQTNSW
+153 QLITQTNSW
-162 LFQSLQPRF
+162 LYQFLQSKF
-171 GIPQGEFGPQPML
+171 GLPEGEFGPQPML
-184 ILGMGKLGGGELNF
+184 ILGMGKLGGNELNF
-198 SSDIDLIFTYPAQGM
+198 SSDIDLIFTYASVGV
-213 TTGGKKTIE
+213 TTGGKKSIE
-222 NQQFFTKLAQKIITA
+222 NQQFFTKLAQKFITA
-237 LDQMTADG
+237 LDQITADG

-282 RYAMLKASILNAPS
+282 RYAMLKASILNQPS
-296 HYTQQLSDILQPFIY
+296 PYTQQLSDILQPFIY

-353 EFVVQSLQ
+353 EFIVQSLQ

-375 LQLALAEL
+375 LQLALSEL
-383 VNLQILPAQSSTDLQ
+383 VNLEILPAQNAMDLQ
-398 QSYLWLR
+398 KSYLWLR

-420 VLPDNDTDQKRLL
+420 VLPNNNIDQKRLL
-433 HVLGITNYQN
+433 YVLGMTEYDDFMPHLAQHCN
-443 FTQLLTQQCDL
+443 L
-454 IHQQFSLLVKEEPA
+454 IHQQFSLLVKEDPA
-468 LQDDVADEQ
+468 LKDDVADEQ
-477 QQGAKDLWQ
+477 QQAAKDLWQ
-486 LQLDATETQ
+486 LQLDAEETQ
-495 SILNHWHL
+495 SILNHWYCE
-503 ADEVFANGMPIGEN
+503 DDVFAVDISIGED
-517 VHQQI
+517 VHRQL
-522 NVFKQNLTTQRIGQR
+522 NTFKQDLTTQRIGQR
-537 GLTILNNL
+537 GLTTLNNL
-545 MPVLIHNILSSS
+545 MPVIFHKILSSS
-557 AKDHAELLRR
+557 ANNQAELFKRV
-567 ILTVLHA
+567 LTVLRA

-588 QGALFQLV
+588 QAALFHLV
-596 KLCTASPWV
+596 KLCAASPWV

-621 PTSLY
+621 PISLY

-631 NQYADELRQALL
+631 DQYTDELRQTLL

-667 IAACDIS
+667 IAAADIS
-674 HALPVMQVSDHLT
+674 NALPVMQVSDHLT

-698 DIAWQQIVSKHG
+698 DIAWQQMVAKHG
-710 VPVCENQGPKHMQ
+710 VPICDTQGPKDIQH
-723 NKGFA
+723 KGFA

-751 HNCDGQQPTNGKKPI
+751 HNCDGQQLTNGKKPI

-810 HVDGFATYEIENAWT
+810 HVNGFATYETENAWT

-831 GRARFITGSS
+831 GRARFIMGCR
-841 ELQERFNAVRLTVL
+841 ELYERFSKVRLAVL
-855 EKPRAKLELASEVVS
+855 SKPRVIVELAEAVVT
-870 MREKMRAH
+870 MREKMRAY
-878 LAKGDA
+878 LSKGDA
-884 NNIDLK
+884 ENIDLK

-904 FMLLAHTCSYPSLAK
+904 FMLLAHTSTFPSLAK
-919 WPDNVRLLADLAT
+919 WPDNVRILADLAK
-932 LSLITKSE
+932 LSLITKNE
-940 ADILSQAYLEYRNYA
+940 ADTLNQAYLEYRNYT
-955 HRLALQNAT
+955 HRLALQNGALAAT
-964 LVSINTS
+964 TASIRD
-971 LVDHQTKVK
+971 LQTKVK
-980 AIWQKYLID
+980 AIWSQYLVEI
-989 TLQ
+989 LP

>member
-1 MRQYQICCWMRIKS
+1 MRVNNMKQNPS
-15 MMNSPP
+15 
-21 PTIPLPSL
+21 TSL
-29 PEELS
+29 PKELI
-34 ALGSERW
+34 ALGNERW
-41 QTLQSHAA
+41 QKLQSHEQFSA
-49 LSVDLEGF
+49 DF
-57 EEQIKTAFSLS
+57 ETFQEQIKTAFSLS
-68 EFIFEQC
+68 EFIAEQC
-75 IKHPSWLIDLLIEKQ
+75 IKYPAWLAELFIEKL

-97 YQNKLAQLLAEVDN
+97 YQDKLAQQLAKINSEA
-111 ETVLHQT
+111 VLQQN

-142 DSLTQVSGLAH
+142 DSLAQVSELAL
-153 QLIIQTNSW
+153 QLITQTNNW
-162 LFQSLQPRF
+162 LYQFLQPRF
-171 GIPQGEFGPQPML
+171 GLPEGEFGPQPML

-198 SSDIDLIFTYPAQGM
+198 SSDIDLIFTYPSVGV
-213 TTGGKKTIE
+213 TTGGKKSVE

-237 LDQMTADG
+237 LDQITAEG

-254 RPFGDSGPLV
+254 RPFGDSGPIV

-282 RYAMLKASILNAPS
+282 RYAMLKASILNRPCPYS
-296 HYTQQLSDILQPFIY
+296 QQLSGILQPFIY

-353 EFVVQSLQ
+353 EFIVQSLQ

-375 LQLALAEL
+375 LQLALSEL
-383 VNLQILPAQSSTDLQ
+383 ANLHILPAQSANDLQ
-398 QSYLWLR
+398 HSYLWLR

-420 VLPDNDTDQKRLL
+420 VLPNNNIDQKRLL
-433 HVLGITNYQN
+433 YVLGMTDYEDFMQHLA
-443 FTQLLTQQCDL
+443 QHCDL
-454 IHQQFSLLVKEEPA
+454 IHQQFSLLVKDDPV

-486 LQLDATETQ
+486 LQLDADETQ

-503 ADEVFANGMPIGEN
+503 ADEVLATNIPIGED
-517 VHQQI
+517 VHQQ
-522 NVFKQNLTTQRIGQR
+522 VSAFKQDLTTQRIGQR
-537 GLTILNNL
+537 GLTTLNNL
-545 MPVLIHNILSSS
+545 MPVIIHNILSSS
-557 AKDHAELLRR
+557 ANDHAELFRR
-567 ILTVLHA
+567 VLTVLRA

-588 QGALFQLV
+588 QAALFHLV
-596 KLCTASPWV
+596 KLCAASPWV
-605 TEQIAR
+605 TQQIAR

-621 PTSLY
+621 PISLY

-631 NQYADELRQALL
+631 NQYADELRQVLL

-667 IAACDIS
+667 IAAADIS
-674 HALPVMQVSDHLT
+674 NALPVMQVSDHLT

-698 DIAWQQIVSKHG
+698 DIAWQQMVAKHG
-710 VPVCENQGPKHMQ
+710 VPICDTQGSKNIQ
-723 NKGFA
+723 NKGFT

-751 HNCDGQQPTNGKKPI
+751 HNCDGQQLTNGKKPI

-783 TIKTGLGL
+783 TIKTGLGI

-810 HVDGFATYEIENAWT
+810 HVSGFATYETENAWT

-831 GRARFITGSS
+831 GRARFILGCS
-841 ELQERFNAVRLTVL
+841 ELQARFSEVRLAVL
-855 EKPRAKLELASEVVS
+855 SKPRVLLELANEVVS

-878 LAKGDA
+878 LAKGNA
-884 NNIDLK
+884 ENIDLK

-904 FMLLAHTCSYPSLAK
+904 FMLLAHTSSFPSLAK
-919 WPDNVRLLADLAT
+919 WPDNVRILADLAT
-932 LSLITKSE
+932 LSLITKTE
-940 ADILSQAYLEYRNYA
+940 AGTLSQAYLEYRNYA

-964 LVSINTS
+964 LAAINPSIID
-971 LVDHQTKVK
+971 LQIKVK
-980 AIWQKYLID
+980 AIWNKYL
-989 TLQ
+989 T

>member
-1 MRQYQICCWMRIKS
+1 MK
-15 MMNSPP
+15 NSSQQ
-21 PTIPLPSL
+21 SL
-29 PEELS
+29 PEELII
-34 ALGSERW
+34 LGNARW
-41 QTLQSHAA
+41 RELQSHTQF
-49 LSVDLEGF
+49 SNHF
-57 EEQIKTAFSLS
+57 EIFEQQIKVAFSLS
-68 EFIFEQC
+68 DFISKQC
-75 IKHPSWLIDLLIEKQ
+75 LKYPAWLSKLLIEKI
-90 LFAEQID
+90 LFTEHID
-97 YQNKLAQLLAEVDN
+97 YQNILAQLLTEVDS
-111 ETVLHQT
+111 EAVLQQK

-142 DSLTQVSGLAH
+142 DSLAQVSELAR
-153 QLIIQTNSW
+153 QLITQTNRW
-162 LFQSLQPRF
+162 LYQFLQPQF
-171 GIPQGEFGPQPML
+171 GLPEGEFGPQPML
-184 ILGMGKLGGGELNF
+184 ILGMGKLGGDELNF
-198 SSDIDLIFTYPAQGM
+198 SSDIDLIFTYPSVGV
-213 TTGGKKTIE
+213 TTGGRRSVE

-282 RYAMLKASILNAPS
+282 RYAMLKASILNQPCP
-296 HYTQQLSDILQPFIY
+296 YTQQLSDILQPFIY

-361 LINGGREPSLKVQS
+361 LINGGREPSLKVQG
-375 LQLALAEL
+375 LQLALTEL
-383 VNLQILPAQSSTDLQ
+383 INLQILPSHSAKDLQ

-405 KIEHCLQQF
+405 KVEHCLQQF

-420 VLPDNDTDQKRLL
+420 VLPNNDIDQKRLL
-433 HVLGITNYQN
+433 YVLGIADHDG
-443 FTQLLTQQCDL
+443 FIEQLALHCDKV
-454 IHQQFSLLVKEEPA
+454 HQQFSLLVKEDSA
-468 LQDDVADEQ
+468 LPGDVADEQ
-477 QQGAKDLWQ
+477 QQAAKDLWQ
-486 LQLDATETQ
+486 LQLDAQETQ
-495 SILNHWHL
+495 SILSHWHL
-503 ADEVFANGMPIGEN
+503 ADEVFPKGMNISEYLY
-517 VHQQI
+517 QQ
-522 NVFKQNLTTQRIGQR
+522 VSEFKQNLTTQRIGQR
-537 GLTILNNL
+537 GLTTLNNL
-545 MPVLIHNILSSS
+545 MPVIIHNILDSS
-557 AKDHAELLRR
+557 ANDHGELFRR
-567 ILTVLHA
+567 VLTVLHA

-588 QGALFQLV
+588 QAALFHLV
-596 KLCTASPWV
+596 KLCAASPWV

-621 PTSLY
+621 PISLY

-667 IAACDIS
+667 IAAADIS
-674 HALPVMQVSDHLT
+674 NALPVMQVSDHLT
-687 HLAEAIIVQVV
+687 HLAEAIINQVV
-698 DIAWQQIVSKHG
+698 DIAWQQITAKHG
-710 VPVCENQGPKHMQ
+710 VPVCETHDPKNIQ

-751 HNCDGQQPTNGKKPI
+751 HNCEGQQPTNGKKPI
-766 GATGFYI
+766 GASSFYI
-773 KLAQRILHIF
+773 KLAQRILHMF
-783 TIKTGLGL
+783 TIKTGLGI

-810 HVDGFATYEIENAWT
+810 HVNGFATYETENAWT

-831 GRARFITGSS
+831 GRARFISGSG
-841 ELQERFNAVRLTVL
+841 ELQERFIAVRLAVL
-855 EKPRAKLELASEVVS
+855 AKPRVLLELAGEVVS
-870 MREKMRAH
+870 MREKMRVH

-884 NNIDLK
+884 KNIDLK

-904 FMLLAHTCSYPSLAK
+904 FMLLAHTSSYPSLAK
-919 WPDNVRLLADLAT
+919 WPDNVRILADLAK
-932 LSLITKSE
+932 LSLITKAESQT
-940 ADILSQAYLEYRNYA
+940 LSQAYLEYRNYA
-955 HRLALQNAT
+955 HRLALQNGALVAVNAS
-964 LVSINTS
+964 LVS
-971 LVDHQTKVK
+971 LQTKVK
-980 AIWQKYLID
+980 SIWHKYLVEKV
-989 TLQ
+989 T

>member
-1 MRQYQICCWMRIKS
+1 MRVKDINSMKS
-15 MMNSPP
+15 AKKN
-21 PTIPLPSL
+21 PLMSL
-29 PEELS
+29 PKELIE
-34 ALGSERW
+34 LGSERW
-41 QTLQSHAA
+41 KVLQRHRQFSKHFDA
-49 LSVDLEGF
+49 F
-57 EEQIKTAFSLS
+57 EEQIKIAFSLS
-68 EFIFEQC
+68 EFIYDQC
-75 IKHPSWLIDLLIEKQ
+75 LKHPVWISELMVERH
-90 LFAEQID
+90 LFAEQVD
-97 YQNKLAQLLAEVDN
+97 YQNKLVRLLSEVN
-111 ETVLHQT
+111 SEAVLHQK

-142 DSLTQVSGLAH
+142 DSLAQVSELAR
-153 QLIIQTNSW
+153 QLITQTNSW
-162 LFQSLQPRF
+162 LYQFLQPQF
-171 GIPQGEFGPQPML
+171 GLPKGKFGPQPML
-184 ILGMGKLGGGELNF
+184 ILGMGKLGGNELNF
-198 SSDIDLIFTYPAQGM
+198 SSDIDLIFTYPCVGV
-213 TTGGKKTIE
+213 TCGGKKSLE
-222 NQQFFTKLAQKIITA
+222 NQQFFTKLAQKLITA
-237 LDQMTADG
+237 LDKVTADG

-282 RYAMLKASILNAPS
+282 RYAMLKASILNQACP
-296 HYTQQLSDILQPFIY
+296 YTSQLSDILQPFIY

-321 SLRSMKSM
+321 SLRTMKSM

-375 LQLALAEL
+375 LQLALTEL
-383 VNLQILPAQSSTDLQ
+383 VKLQILPAQSTQCLRH
-398 QSYLWLR
+398 SYLWLR

-420 VLPDNDTDQKRLL
+420 VLPSNNTDQQRLL
-433 HVLGITNYQN
+433 YVLGMTDDQYFMQ
-443 FTQLLTQQCDL
+443 QLAKHCDL
-454 IHQQFSLLVKEEPA
+454 IHQQFSLLVKEDP
-468 LQDDVADEQ
+468 LRQDDVADEQ
-477 QQGAKDLWQ
+477 QQGAKDIWQ
-486 LQLDATETQ
+486 LQLDIQETQ

-503 ADEVFANGMPIGEN
+503 IDDVIPTSKHIGEN
-517 VHQQI
+517 VYQHI
-522 NVFKQNLTTQRIGQR
+522 NAFKQNLTTQRIGQR
-537 GLTILNNL
+537 GLTTLNNL
-545 MPVLIHNILSSS
+545 MPVIIQKILSSS
-557 AKDHAELLRR
+557 ANDHGELFKRVF
-567 ILTVLHA
+567 IVLHA

-588 QGALFQLV
+588 QAALFHLV
-596 KLCTASPWV
+596 KLCAASPWV
-605 TEQIAR
+605 TQQIAR

-621 PTSLY
+621 PISLY

-631 NQYADELRQALL
+631 NQYADELRQTLL

-667 IAACDIS
+667 IAAADIS
-674 HALPVMQVSDHLT
+674 NALPVMQVSDHLT
-687 HLAEAIIVQVV
+687 YLAETIIVQVV
-698 DIAWQQIVSKHG
+698 DIAWQQMVAKHG
-710 VPVCENQGPKHMQ
+710 VPVCETQGPKDIQ

-751 HNCDGQQPTNGKKPI
+751 HNCDGQHFTNGKKPI
-766 GATGFYI
+766 GVSAFYI

-810 HVDGFATYEIENAWT
+810 HVNGFATYEIENAWT

-831 GRARFITGSS
+831 GRARFITGCC
-841 ELQERFNAVRLTVL
+841 ELQARFSAVRLTIL
-855 EKPRAKLELASEVVS
+855 SRPRMLAELAKEVVS
-870 MREKMRAH
+870 MREKMRTH

-884 NNIDLK
+884 HNIDLK
-890 QDAGGIADIEFIVQ
+890 HDAGGIADIEFIVQ
-904 FMLLAHTCSYPSLAK
+904 FMLLAHTSSFPSLAK
-919 WPDNVRLLADLAT
+919 WPDNVRILSDLT
-932 LSLITKSE
+932 RLSLMKKAE

-955 HRLALQNAT
+955 HRLALQNRT
-964 LVSINTS
+964 LASVNASV
-971 LVDHQTKVK
+971 VDYQTEVK
-980 AIWQKYLID
+980 AIWRKYLVE
-989 TLQ
+989 QAQ

>member
-1 MRQYQICCWMRIKS
+1 MK
-15 MMNSPP
+15 NSAFM
-21 PTIPLPSL
+21 SL
-29 PEELS
+29 PQELVD
-34 ALGSERW
+34 LGNERW
-41 QTLQSHAA
+41 QSLQSHAQF
-49 LSVDLEGF
+49 SVHF
-57 EEQIKTAFSLS
+57 EKFAEQIKTAFALS
-68 EFIFEQC
+68 DFISEQC
-75 IKHPSWLIDLLIEKQ
+75 LKNPSWFDELLVEKI
-90 LFAEQID
+90 LFAEQLD
-97 YQNKLAQLLAEVDN
+97 YQDKLSQLLATVDN
-111 ETVLHQT
+111 EAVLQQK

-142 DSLTQVSGLAH
+142 NSLAQVSELAR
-153 QLIIQTNSW
+153 QLIIQTNNW
-162 LFQSLQPRF
+162 LYQFLQPQI
-171 GIPQGEFGPQPML
+171 GLPEGEFGPQPML

-198 SSDIDLIFTYPAQGM
+198 SSDIDLIFTYPSVGV
-213 TTGGKKTIE
+213 TKGGRKSVE

-282 RYAMLKASILNAPS
+282 RYAMLKASILNQPS
-296 HYTQQLSDILQPFIY
+296 PYTQQLSDILQPFIY

-329 IEQEVRRRGLTN
+329 IEQEVRRRGLTD
-341 NIKLGKGGIREA
+341 NIKLGEGGIREA

-361 LINGGREPSLKVQS
+361 LINGGREPSLKIQS
-375 LQLALAEL
+375 LQLALSEL
-383 VNLQILPAQSSTDLQ
+383 VNLHILPDESAKDLL

-420 VLPDNDTDQKRLL
+420 VLPNNNTDKKRLL
-433 HVLGITNYQN
+433 HVLGLTDYQN
-443 FTQLLTQQCDL
+443 FMQQLAGHCDTV
-454 IHQQFSLLVKEEPA
+454 HQQFSLLVKEDPA
-468 LQDDVADEQ
+468 LHDDPEDEM
-477 QQGAKDLWQ
+477 QQGARDLWQ
-486 LQLDATETQ
+486 LQLDAQETQ

-503 ADEVFANGMPIGEN
+503 ADEMNAAGLNIGED
-517 VHQQI
+517 VHKQI
-522 NVFKQNLTTQRIGQR
+522 SVFKRDLTTQRIGQR
-537 GLTILNNL
+537 GLTTLNNL
-545 MPVLIHNILSSS
+545 MPVIIHNILSSS
-557 AKDHAELLRR
+557 ADDHAELFRR

-588 QGALFQLV
+588 QAALFHLV

-621 PTSLY
+621 PISLY

-667 IAACDIS
+667 IAAADIS
-674 HALPVMQVSDHLT
+674 NALPVMQVSDHLT

-698 DIAWQQIVSKHG
+698 DIAWQQMGAKHG
-710 VPVCENQGPKHMQ
+710 VPICETQGPKTIQ

-751 HNCDGQQPTNGKKPI
+751 HNCDGQQLTNGIKPI

-810 HVDGFATYEIENAWT
+810 HVEGFATYETENAWT

-831 GRARFITGSS
+831 GRARFITGCG
-841 ELQERFNAVRLTVL
+841 ELLERFNAVRLAVL
-855 EKPRAKLELASEVVS
+855 SKPRVLVELAEEVVS
-870 MREKMRAH
+870 MREKMRTH

-884 NNIDLK
+884 QNIDLK
-890 QDAGGIADIEFIVQ
+890 QDEGGIADIEFIVQ
-904 FMLLAHTCSYPSLAK
+904 FMLLAHTSSFPSLAK
-919 WPDNVRLLADLAT
+919 WPDNVRLLTDLAN

-940 ADILSQAYLEYRNYA
+940 ADTLSQAYLEYRNYA
-955 HRLALQNAT
+955 HRLALQNGALVAINVS
-964 LVSINTS
+964 LVS
-971 LVDHQTKVK
+971 LQTKVK
-980 AIWQKYLID
+980 AIWHKYLFDIV
-989 TLQ
+989 Q

>member
-1 MRQYQICCWMRIKS
+1 MIYDDDYDDDKS
-15 MMNSPP
+15 MKN
-21 PTIPLPSL
+21 SL
-29 PEELS
+29 PMSLPKELIE
-34 ALGSERW
+34 LGNERW
-41 QTLQSHAA
+41 QALQSDGQFFN
-49 LSVDLEGF
+49 SFETF
-57 EEQIKTAFSLS
+57 EEQIKIAFSLS
-68 EFIFEQC
+68 DFIYEQC
-75 IKHPSWLIDLLIEKQ
+75 LKNPIWLAELLVEKM
-90 LFAEQID
+90 LFTEQIN
-97 YQNKLAQLLAEVDN
+97 YKKKLTQVLTEVHN
-111 ETVLHQT
+111 EVVLQQK

-142 DSLTQVSGLAH
+142 NSLEQVSELAR
-153 QLIIQTNSW
+153 QLITQTNNW
-162 LFQSLQPRF
+162 LYQFLQPQF
-171 GIPQGEFGPQPML
+171 GVPDGEFGPQPML

-198 SSDIDLIFTYPAQGM
+198 SSDIDLIFTYASAGN
-213 TTGGKKTIE
+213 TTGGKKSVE
-222 NQQFFTKLAQKIITA
+222 NQQFFTKLAQKLITA

-282 RYAMLKASILNAPS
+282 RYAMLKASILNQACPYS
-296 HYTQQLSDILQPFIY
+296 QALSDILQPFIY

-341 NIKLGKGGIREA
+341 NIKLGTGGIREA

-361 LINGGREPSLKVQS
+361 LINGGREPSLKLQS
-375 LQLALAEL
+375 LQLALTEL
-383 VNLQILPAQSSTDLQ
+383 VNLQILPTQSANDLQ
-398 QSYLWLR
+398 HSYLWLR
-405 KIEHCLQQF
+405 KVEHCLQQF
-414 ADKQTQ
+414 SDKQTQ
-420 VLPDNDTDQKRLL
+420 VLPSNNINQKRLL
-433 HVLGITNYQN
+433 YVLGIADYQN
-443 FTQLLTQQCDL
+443 FMLQLAQHCGL
-454 IHQQFSLLVKEEPA
+454 IHQQFSLLVKEESS
-468 LQDDVADEQ
+468 LQVDVADEQ

-486 LQLDATETQ
+486 LQLDAQETQ
-495 SILNHWHL
+495 NILNHWHL
-503 ADEVFANGMPIGEN
+503 ADGVITTSISISEDVY
-517 VHQQI
+517 QQLH
-522 NVFKQNLTTQRIGQR
+522 VFKQSLTTQRIGQR
-537 GLTILNNL
+537 GLTTLNNL
-545 MPVLIHNILSSS
+545 MPVVIHNILSYQVN
-557 AKDHAELLRR
+557 DHTGLFRR
-567 ILTVLHA
+567 VFTVLSA
-574 ILGRTAYLQLLFEN
+574 ILGRTSYLQLLFEN
-588 QGALFQLV
+588 QAALFHLV
-596 KLCTASPWV
+596 KLCAASPWV

-621 PTSLY
+621 PISLY

-631 NQYADELRQALL
+631 NQYADELRQTLL
-643 RVEPEDLEL
+643 RVETEDLEL

-667 IAACDIS
+667 IAAADIS
-674 HALPVMQVSDHLT
+674 NVLPVMQVSDHLT

-698 DIAWQQIVSKHG
+698 DIAWQQMVAKHG
-710 VPVCENQGPKHMQ
+710 VPICETQGPKDIQ

-766 GATGFYI
+766 GASGFYI

-810 HVDGFATYEIENAWT
+810 HVNGFATYEIENAWT

-831 GRARFITGSS
+831 GRARFIMGCH
-841 ELQERFNAVRLTVL
+841 ELHERFIAVRLAVL
-855 EKPRAKLELASEVVS
+855 SKPRVVCELADEVVS

-884 NNIDLK
+884 ENIDLK

-904 FMLLAHTCSYPSLAK
+904 FMLLAHTNSFTSLAK
-919 WPDNVRLLADLAT
+919 WSDNVRILGDLAK
-932 LSLITKSE
+932 LSFITKTE
-940 ADILSQAYLEYRNYA
+940 ADTLSQAYLEYRNYA
-955 HRLALQNAT
+955 HRLALQNGT
-964 LVSINTS
+964 LVPVNAS
-971 LVDHQTKVK
+971 LVDFQIKVK
-980 AIWQKYLID
+980 QIWYKYLVK
-989 TLQ
+989 QAQ

>member
-1 MRQYQICCWMRIKS
+1 
-15 MMNSPP
+15 MNKNPS
-21 PTIPLPSL
+21 TPLPK
-29 PEELS
+29 ELIE
-34 ALGSERW
+34 LGNERW
-41 QTLQSHAA
+41 QELQSHQQFSAH
-49 LSVDLEGF
+49 F
-57 EEQIKTAFSLS
+57 ETYKDQIKAAFSLS
-68 EFIFEQC
+68 EFISEQC
-75 IKHPSWLIDLLIEKQ
+75 IKHPSWLAELFIEKL
-90 LFAEQID
+90 LFVERID
-97 YQNKLAQLLAEVDN
+97 YQGKLAQQLDEIDSEA
-111 ETVLHQT
+111 VLHQK

-129 IAWRDLLNMQSIE
+129 IAWRDLLNMQFIE
-142 DSLTQVSGLAH
+142 DSLAQVSELAR
-153 QLIIQTNSW
+153 QLITQTNNW
-162 LFQSLQPRF
+162 LFQSLQTRF
-171 GIPQGEFGPQPML
+171 GLPEGEFGPQPLL

-198 SSDIDLIFTYPAQGM
+198 SSDIDLIFTYPAVGV
-213 TTGGKKTIE
+213 TTGGKKSVE

-237 LDQMTADG
+237 LDQITADG

-282 RYAMLKASILNAPS
+282 RYAMLKASILNQPC

-353 EFVVQSLQ
+353 EFIVQSLQ

-375 LQLALAEL
+375 LQLALSEL
-383 VNLQILPAQSSTDLQ
+383 VNLQILPAQSAKDLQ
-398 QSYLWLR
+398 HSYLWLR

-420 VLPDNDTDQKRLL
+420 VLPNNHIDQKRLL
-433 HVLGITNYQN
+433 YVLGMTEYEDFMQHLA
-443 FTQLLTQQCDL
+443 QHCGL
-454 IHQQFSLLVKEEPA
+454 IHQQFSLLVKEDPT
-468 LQDDVADEQ
+468 LQDDIADEQ

-486 LQLDATETQ
+486 LQLNAEETQ

-503 ADEVFANGMPIGEN
+503 ADEVLMTKRPIGED
-517 VHQQI
+517 VHQQ
-522 NVFKQNLTTQRIGQR
+522 VSAFKQDLTKQRIGQR
-537 GLTILNNL
+537 GLTTLNNL
-545 MPVLIHNILSSS
+545 MPVIIHNILSSS
-557 AKDHAELLRR
+557 ANDHAELFRR
-567 ILTVLHA
+567 VLSVLHA

-588 QGALFQLV
+588 QAALFHLV
-596 KLCTASPWV
+596 KLCAASPWV

-621 PTSLY
+621 PISLY

-667 IAACDIS
+667 IAASDIS
-674 HALPVMQVSDHLT
+674 NALPVMQVSDHLT
-687 HLAEAIIVQVV
+687 YLAEAIIVQVV
-698 DIAWQQIVSKHG
+698 DFAWQQMVAKHG
-710 VPVCENQGPKHMQ
+710 VPVCETQGPKNIQ

-751 HNCDGQQPTNGKKPI
+751 HNCDGQQLTNGKKPI
-766 GATGFYI
+766 GSTGFYI

-810 HVDGFATYEIENAWT
+810 HVNGFATYETENAWT

-831 GRARFITGSS
+831 GRARFILGCR
-841 ELQERFNAVRLTVL
+841 ELQERFSAVRLKVL
-855 EKPRAKLELASEVVS
+855 SKPRVLLELANEVVS
-870 MREKMRAH
+870 MREKMRTH

-884 NNIDLK
+884 ENIDLK

-904 FMLLAHTCSYPSLAK
+904 FMLLAHTSSFPSLAR
-919 WPDNVRLLADLAT
+919 WPDNVRILADLAT
-932 LSLITKSE
+932 LSLMTKAEAHTLSE
-940 ADILSQAYLEYRNYA
+940 AYLEYRNYA

-964 LVSINTS
+964 LAAINPSIIA
-971 LVDHQTKVK
+971 LQTKVK
-980 AIWQKYLID
+980 EIWNKYLVDIV
-989 TLQ
+989 

>member
-1 MRQYQICCWMRIKS
+1 MRMKN
-15 MMNSPP
+15 MKNSLSCPK
-21 PTIPLPSL
+21 
-29 PEELS
+29 ELI
-34 ALGSERW
+34 ALGDERW
-41 QTLQSHAA
+41 QQ
-49 LSVDLEGF
+49 LERHQQFSAHF
-57 EEQIKTAFSLS
+57 ETFEKQIKLAFSLS

-75 IKHPSWLIDLLIEKQ
+75 VKHPHWLSELLVEKS

-97 YQNKLAQLLAEVDN
+97 YQNKLAQLLNDVESEA
-111 ETVLHQT
+111 VLQQK

-129 IAWRDLLNMQSIE
+129 IAWRDLLSMQSIE
-142 DSLTQVSGLAH
+142 SSLEQVSELAR
-153 QLIIQTNSW
+153 QLITQTNSW
-162 LFQSLQPRF
+162 IYQFLQPKF
-171 GIPQGEFGPQPML
+171 GLPEGEFGPQPML
-184 ILGMGKLGGGELNF
+184 ILGMGKLGGNELNF
-198 SSDIDLIFTYPAQGM
+198 SSDIDLIFTYASVGA
-213 TTGGKKTIE
+213 TSGGKKSIE
-222 NQQFFTKLAQKIITA
+222 NQQFFTKLAQKFITA

-282 RYAMLKASILNAPS
+282 RYAMLKASILNPPCP
-296 HYTQQLSDILQPFIY
+296 YTKQLSDILQPFIY

-375 LQLALAEL
+375 LQLALSEL
-383 VNLQILPAQSSTDLQ
+383 VNLKILPFHSAKDLQ

-420 VLPDNDTDQKRLL
+420 ILPDNNTDQKRLL
-433 HVLGITNYQN
+433 YVLDINNYQD
-443 FTQLLTQQCDL
+443 FMQQLAQHCSL
-454 IHQQFSLLVKEEPA
+454 IHQQFSLLVKEDSE
-468 LQDDVADEQ
+468 LQGNVVDEQ

-486 LQLDATETQ
+486 LQLDAQETQ
-495 SILNHWHL
+495 SILTHWHL
-503 ADEVFANGMPIGEN
+503 TDEVITAGIPIGED
-517 VHQQI
+517 VHKQI
-522 NVFKQNLTTQRIGQR
+522 STFKQNLTTHRIGQR
-537 GLTILNNL
+537 GLTTLNDL
-545 MPVLIHNILSSS
+545 MPVIIHNILDSS
-557 AKDHAELLRR
+557 ASDHGELFRR
-567 ILTVLHA
+567 LFTVLHA

-588 QGALFQLV
+588 QAALFHLV
-596 KLCTASPWV
+596 KLCAASPWV
-605 TEQIAR
+605 TTQIAR

-621 PTSLY
+621 PVSLY

-667 IAACDIS
+667 IAAADIS
-674 HALPVMQVSDHLT
+674 NALPVMQVSDHLT
-687 HLAEAIIVQVV
+687 HLAEAIITQVV
-698 DIAWQQIVSKHG
+698 DIAWQQIIAKHG
-710 VPVCENQGPKHMQ
+710 VPVCETLGPKNIQ

-751 HNCDGQQPTNGKKPI
+751 HNCDGQQLTNGKKPI
-766 GATGFYI
+766 GSSGFYI

-783 TIKTGLGL
+783 TIKTGLGI

-810 HVDGFATYEIENAWT
+810 HINGFATYETENAWT

-831 GRARFITGSS
+831 GRARFISGCH
-841 ELQERFNAVRLTVL
+841 ELKERFIAVRLAVL
-855 EKPRAKLELASEVVS
+855 SKPRVLLELAHEVVA
-870 MREKMRAH
+870 MREKMRRH

-904 FMLLAHTCSYPSLAK
+904 FMLLAHTSSFSSLAK
-919 WPDNVRLLADLAT
+919 WPDNVRILADLAN
-932 LSLITKSE
+932 LSLITKAE
-940 ADILSQAYLEYRNYA
+940 ADILSQAYLEYRNCA
-955 HRLALQNAT
+955 HRLALQNGA
-964 LVSINTS
+964 LAAINTS
-971 LVDHQTKVK
+971 LIDFQTKVK
-980 AIWQKYLID
+980 TIWRKYLVD
-989 TLQ
+989 

>member
-1 MRQYQICCWMRIKS
+1 MKAMK
-15 MMNSPP
+15 NSSP
-21 PTIPLPSL
+21 ISRSK
-29 PEELS
+29 ELVD
-34 ALGSERW
+34 LGKERW
-41 QTLQSHAA
+41 EQLRAHSQF
-49 LSVDLEGF
+49 SVHFNTF
-57 EEQIKTAFSLS
+57 EEPIKLAFSMS
-68 EFIFEQC
+68 EFISEQC
-75 IKHPSWLIDLLIEKQ
+75 LKYPTWLAELLIEKLLFTEQ
-90 LFAEQID
+90 LD
-97 YQNKLAQLLAEVDN
+97 YQGKLAQLLVDVDS
-111 ETVLHQT
+111 EAVLHQK

-129 IAWRDLLNMQSIE
+129 IAWRDLLNMQSIQ
-142 DSLTQVSGLAH
+142 DSLEQVSELAR
-153 QLIIQTNSW
+153 QLITQTNDW
-162 LFQSLQPRF
+162 LYQFLQPKL
-171 GIPQGEFGPQPML
+171 GTPEGEFGPQPML

-198 SSDIDLIFTYPAQGM
+198 SSDIDLIFTYPCVGL
-213 TTGGKKTIE
+213 TVDGKKSVE

-237 LDQMTADG
+237 LDQITADG

-269 MEDYYQEQGRDWE
+269 IEDYYQEQGRDWE
-282 RYAMLKASILNAPS
+282 RYAMLKASILNSPCP
-296 HYTQQLSDILQPFIY
+296 YTQQLSDILQPFIY

-329 IEQEVRRRGLTN
+329 IEQEVRRRGLTH
-341 NIKLGKGGIREA
+341 NIKLGRGGIREA

-361 LINGGREPSLKVQS
+361 LINGGRQPSLKVQS
-375 LQLALAEL
+375 LQAALSEL
-383 VNLQILPAQSSTDLQ
+383 VHLKILPYESAKDLQ

-414 ADKQTQ
+414 ADQQTQ
-420 VLPDNDTDQKRLL
+420 VLPSNNIDQKRLL
-433 HVLGITNYQN
+433 YVLRITDYED
-443 FTQLLTQQCDL
+443 FMEQLTWHCDL
-454 IHQQFSLLVKEEPA
+454 IHQQFSLLVKEDPA
-468 LQDDVADEQ
+468 MQDDVADEQ

-486 LQLDATETQ
+486 LQLDAKETQ
-495 SILNHWHL
+495 SILVHWHL
-503 ADEVFANGMPIGEN
+503 TDELNTTHITIGKD

-522 NVFKQNLTTQRIGQR
+522 STFKQDLTTQRIGQR
-537 GLTILNNL
+537 GLTTLNNL
-545 MPVLIHNILSSS
+545 MPVIIHNILNSS
-557 AKDHAELLRR
+557 AGDHAELFRRVLSVLR
-567 ILTVLHA
+567 A

-588 QGALFQLV
+588 QAALFHLV
-596 KLCTASPWV
+596 KLCAASPWV

-621 PTSLY
+621 PISLY

-631 NQYADELRQALL
+631 SQYADELRQALL

-667 IAACDIS
+667 IAASDIS
-674 HALPVMQVSDHLT
+674 NALPVMQVSDHLT
-687 HLAEAIIVQVV
+687 YLAEAIIAQVV
-698 DIAWQQIVSKHG
+698 DIAWQQMTAKHG
-710 VPVCENQGPKHMQ
+710 VPVCESQGPKNIQ

-740 GYGSDLDLVFL
+740 GYGSDLDLVFI
-751 HNCDGQQPTNGKKPI
+751 HNCDGQQLTNGKKPI
-766 GATGFYI
+766 GATSFYI

-810 HVDGFATYEIENAWT
+810 HVNGFATYETENAWT

-831 GRARFITGSS
+831 GRARFIMGCH
-841 ELQERFNAVRLTVL
+841 ELQQRFSEVRLAVL
-855 EKPRAKLELASEVVS
+855 SKPRVLIELADEVVS

-884 NNIDLK
+884 ENIDLK

-904 FMLLAHTCSYPSLAK
+904 FMLLAHTSTFPSLAK
-919 WPDNVRLLADLAT
+919 WPDNVRILADLAN
-932 LSLITKSE
+932 LSLITKAE
-940 ADILSQAYLEYRNYA
+940 ADTLSQTYLEYRNYA
-955 HRLALQNAT
+955 HRLALQNGELAAVT
-964 LVSINTS
+964 PSI
-971 LVDHQTKVK
+971 VDFQTTVK
-980 AIWQKYLID
+980 MIWHKYLVE
-989 TLQ
+989 LVQ

>member
-1 MRQYQICCWMRIKS
+1 MK
-15 MMNSPP
+15 NSPLTP
-21 PTIPLPSL
+21 L
-29 PEELS
+29 PEELI
-34 ALGSERW
+34 AIGNQRW
-41 QTLQSHAA
+41 LELTSH
-49 LSVDLEGF
+49 SQYSTSIETF
-57 EEQIKTAFSLS
+57 ELQIKSAFSLS
-68 EFIFEQC
+68 DFIYEQC
-75 IKHPSWLIDLLIEKQ
+75 LKNPIWLSDLLVEEL
-90 LFAEQID
+90 LFTKQID
-97 YQNKLAQLLAEVDN
+97 YQQQLEQLLADVDS
-111 ETVLHQT
+111 EALLQQK

-124 FHMLR
+124 FQMLR

-142 DSLTQVSGLAH
+142 NSLAQVSDLAR
-153 QLIIQTNSW
+153 QLIVQTNNW
-162 LFQSLQPRF
+162 LYQSLQPRF
-171 GIPQGEFGPQPML
+171 GLPEGERGPQPLL

-198 SSDIDLIFTYPAQGM
+198 SSDIDLIFTYPSVGV
-213 TTGGKKTIE
+213 TSGGKKSVE

-237 LDQMTADG
+237 LDQITADG

-282 RYAMLKASILNAPS
+282 RYAMLKASILNLPS
-296 HYTQQLSDILQPFIY
+296 PYTQELSDILQPFIY

-341 NIKLGKGGIREA
+341 NIKLGEGGIREA

-375 LQLALAEL
+375 LQLALSEL
-383 VNLQILPAQSSTDLQ
+383 VKLEILPAQSANSLQ
-398 QSYLWLR
+398 HSYLWLR

-420 VLPDNDTDQKRLL
+420 VLPDNSTDQKRLL
-433 HVLGITNYQN
+433 HVLGINNYPAFMQ
-443 FTQLLTQQCDL
+443 QLAHHCATV
-454 IHQQFSLLVKEEPA
+454 HQQFSLLVKEDPTA
-468 LQDDVADEQ
+468 QDDVADEQ
-477 QQGAKDLWQ
+477 QQGARDLWQ
-486 LQLDATETQ
+486 LQLDVEETQ

-503 ADEVFANGMPIGEN
+503 ADEVIQTSLPIAED
-517 VHQQI
+517 VCQQI
-522 NVFKQNLTTQRIGQR
+522 NVFKQNLTKQRIGQR
-537 GLTILNNL
+537 GLTTLNNL
-545 MPVLIHNILSSS
+545 MPVIIHNILSST
-557 AKDHAELLRR
+557 AKDHEELFRR
-567 ILTVLHA
+567 VLSVLHA

-588 QGALFQLV
+588 QAALFHLV
-596 KLCTASPWV
+596 KLCAASPWV

-621 PTSLY
+621 PVSLY

-631 NQYADELRQALL
+631 NQYADELRQSLL

-660 KLSQQLK
+660 KLTQQLK
-667 IAACDIS
+667 IAAADIS
-674 HALPVMQVSDHLT
+674 NALPVMQVSDHLT

-698 DIAWQQIVSKHG
+698 DIAWQQMVARYG
-710 VPVCENQGPKHMQ
+710 VPVCETQGPKSIR

-728 VLGFGKLGGWEL
+728 VLGYGKLGGWEL

-751 HNCDGQQPTNGKKPI
+751 HNCDGQLLTNGKKPL

-810 HVDGFATYEIENAWT
+810 HVDGFATYQTENAWT

-831 GRARFITGSS
+831 GRARFITGCR
-841 ELQERFNAVRLTVL
+841 ELQERFSAVRLNIL
-855 EKPRAKLELASEVVS
+855 SKPRVLLELAEEVVS
-870 MREKMRAH
+870 MREKMREH

-884 NNIDLK
+884 KNIDLK

-904 FMLLAHTCSYPSLAK
+904 FMLLAHTCAFPSLAK
-919 WPDNVRLLADLAT
+919 WPDNVRILADLAK
-932 LSLITKSE
+932 LSLITKAE
-940 ADILSQAYLEYRNYA
+940 ADTLIQAYLEYRNYA
-955 HRLALQNAT
+955 HRLALQNGA
-964 LVSINTS
+964 LAEINAS
-971 LVDHQTKVK
+971 LVDLQTKVK
-980 AIWQKYLID
+980 AIWHKYLVEQVKNSD
-989 TLQ
+989 QKT